1 MKSKFSY
8 KSKRTIIIA
17 AIITVLLAG
26 TATGVYFFTKGNA
39 QAQAAGDNNTTQ
51 EQYGEAPEENKNEQQ
66 NNTTE
71 NEQNKNEQGETTPN
85 QQEEQET
92 ERQEQTTNNNQTTQN
107 EQTTTTTTGEVPNQ
121 EYVTERE
128 ETVKNPW
135 ESLEVGWG
143 PTQFASIASTANLTA
158 KKSNLEIHK
167 TVDKESVKI
176 GDTLTYT
183 ISVKNNGDKVAKAI
197 IYDNVPEG
205 TVLLNKDNNEDE
217 NTKKLTW
224 RVTVEPEETENVEFT
239 VRVKAEKGTIKNSA
253 IVNGKTTN
261 ETETGIINITGK
273 KEVNTS
279 EAKVGDTLTYTIT
292 LTNSGNADGMVTVTD
307 EIPTGTTLVADSITA
322 NGSYNEENKTITWTD
337 VKVEAGKTA
346 EVSFKATINSD
357 TKTSVTN
364 KAVIDGNK
372 PTEEVETKVANITGT
387 KTVDKTEAKVGDTLT
402 YTIALTNNGNADGT
416 VTVTDEIPTGTRI
429 KDENTTGYN
438 KETNTMTWSN
448 VEVKAGKSVE
458 LTLEVVVKD
467 DTTDTV
473 KNVAKI
479 DNKEIPEKPETKVA
493 NITGIKTVDKTEAKV
508 GDTLTYTIALTN
520 NGNADGTVTVTDE
533 IPTGTTLVADSITA
547 NGSYNEENKTI
558 TWTDVKVE
566 AGKTAEVS
574 FKATINSDTKTSV
587 TNKAVIDGNKPTE
600 EVETKVA
607 NITGTKT
614 VDKTE
619 AKVGDTLT
627 YTIALT
633 NNGNADGTVTVTD
646 EIPTGTRIKDE
657 NTTGYNKETNT
668 MTWSNVEVK
677 AGKSVELTLE
687 VVVKDDTTDTVKN
700 VAKIDNKEI
709 PEKPETKVANITGI
723 KTVDKTEAK
732 VGDTLTYTITLTNN
746 GNADGTVTVTDEIPT
761 GTTLVADSITANGSY
776 NEENK
781 TITWTDVKVEAGKTA
796 EVSFKATINSD
807 TKTSVTNKAVIDGN
821 KPTEEVET
829 KVANI
834 TGTKTVDKTETK
846 VGDTLT
852 YTITLTNSGNA
863 DGMVTVTD
871 EIPTGTTLVADS
883 ITANGSYNE
892 ENKTITWTDV
902 KVEAGKTAEVSFKAT
917 INSDTKTSVTNKA
930 VIDGNKPT
938 EEVETKVANI
948 TGTKTVDKTEAKVG
962 DTLTY
967 TIALTNNGNADGT
980 VTVTDEI
987 PTGTRIK
994 DENTTGYNKE
1004 TNTMTWSNVE
1014 VKAGKSVELTL
1025 EVVVEGGVSEI
1036 TNTAKIDNN
1045 EIPDKPNTI
1054 VKYYYTIEHYTENLD
1069 GESYTKVDEDI
1080 IKDVLAGTETSYTA
1094 KEDYTGFTFDDD
1106 KTENKGAKVPTNNN
1120 LVIKLYYTRNLNTKY
1135 TVEYYYQIN
1144 GEYKDT
1150 TAIKET
1156 RTGTT
1161 GETVSVTENDKNQ
1174 LTYNGKKYVFD
1185 QEYPK
1190 NILSGN
1196 IAGDGN
1202 LILKLYFK
1210 QQFTVRYTDGVE
1222 NETIFEDK
1230 VTSGLNYN
1238 DDTPKFGNDPVRIG
1252 YEFMK
1257 WTPEV
1262 EEKVT
1267 ADATYIAQWQAKKY
1281 QYTVNYY
1288 YNGKID
1294 PEAGINEE
1302 AEYGSE
1308 VGYMDKSNGFTF
1320 EKVDPSSGKIT
1331 ICEDATKNIINVY
1344 YIKEVLS
1351 VEKEATNN
1359 SVNAGDNIEYTIT
1372 VRNNGLKG
1380 ITTTVTDTLP
1390 TEIDLSEEG
1399 IKIIEDSI
1407 TSGGK
1412 YSEGK
1417 IIWDSINID
1426 AGTLDEKG
1434 EMLPAELTL
1443 TFTAKLK
1450 GNTIGKT
1457 VTNTVS
1463 LPEGAGEE
1471 KDITAIAEKT
1481 VEEKSIE
1488 VVEMTEG
1495 KKNTTD
1501 SNIVIVMDLSSSM
1514 NWSIDNNKQKT
1525 AELAKRRLTAAK
1537 NATKTFIE
1545 NFYANGQNANST
1557 VSVVA
1562 FNNKAWLLE
1571 FKGNKTTA
1579 TRQNYEDLLE
1589 AINKI
1594 SIGDKPSGYGTYMKK
1609 ALDKTNEKI
1618 FGTNGLA
1625 TTEQYKNNNNV
1636 VIFLSDGKPSEKNR
1650 NENIDYS
1657 GVNDKATPIKAKGAS
1672 LYTIGF
1678 GPEYATVP
1686 NPIKDD
1692 SPYGLLKNMSSN
1704 GKVYQA
1710 SDTDTLV
1717 KQFTD
1722 ILAEENQSKTL
1733 ITGIFEGKKITN
1745 GTLKIQMSKELVI
1758 NEENKLVIK
1767 HNDQV
1772 IVECS
1777 SEANLENYYI
1787 TYDSA
1792 TKTLT
1797 WNINEYLTSNSNGIT
1812 ELKGN
1817 VKFVYYISRNS

>member
-51 EQYGEAPEENKNEQQ
+51 EQYGDAPEENKNEQQ

-224 RVTVEPEETENVEFT
+224 RVTVEPGETEKVEFT

-253 IVNGKTTN
+253 IINGKTTN

-273 KEVNTS
+273 KEVDKA

-292 LTNSGNADGMVTVTD
+292 LTNSGNATGTVTVTD
-307 EIPTGTTLVADSITA
+307 EIPAGTTLVEKSITN
-322 NGSYNEENKTITWTD
+322 NGVESNGTITWTD
-337 VKVEAGKTA
+337 VEVKAGKTA
-346 EVSFKATINSD
+346 EVSFKVTINSD

-372 PTEEVETKVANITGT
+372 PTEEVETKIANITGA
-387 KTVDKTEAKVGDTLT
+387 KSVDKSTAKVGDTLT
-402 YTIALTNNGNADGT
+402 YTITLTNNGNADGT
-416 VTVTDEIPTGTRI
+416 VTVTDPIPDGTRI
-429 KDENTTGYN
+429 KDATIEGYDAT
-438 KETNTMTWSN
+438 TNTMTWSN
-448 VEVKAGKSVE
+448 VEVKANGGTAT

-493 NITGIKTVDKTEAKV
+493 NITGAKSLDKPTAKV
-508 GDTLTYTIALTN
+508 GDILTYTI
-520 NGNADGTVTVTDE
+520 
-533 IPTGTTLVADSITA
+533 
-547 NGSYNEENKTI
+547 K
-558 TWTDVKVE
+558 
-566 AGKTAEVS
+566 
-574 FKATINSDTKTSV
+574 
-587 TNKAVIDGNKPTE
+587 
-600 EVETKVA
+600 
-607 NITGTKT
+607 
-614 VDKTE
+614 
-619 AKVGDTLT
+619 
-627 YTIALT
+627 
-633 NNGNADGTVTVTD
+633 
-646 EIPTGTRIKDE
+646 
-657 NTTGYNKETNT
+657 
-668 MTWSNVEVK
+668 
-677 AGKSVELTLE
+677 
-687 VVVKDDTTDTVKN
+687 
-700 VAKIDNKEI
+700 
-709 PEKPETKVANITGI
+709 
-723 KTVDKTEAK
+723 
-732 VGDTLTYTITLTNN
+732 
-746 GNADGTVTVTDEIPT
+746 
-761 GTTLVADSITANGSY
+761 
-776 NEENK
+776 
-781 TITWTDVKVEAGKTA
+781 
-796 EVSFKATINSD
+796 
-807 TKTSVTNKAVIDGN
+807 
-821 KPTEEVET
+821 
-829 KVANI
+829 
-834 TGTKTVDKTETK
+834 
-846 VGDTLT
+846 
-852 YTITLTNSGNA
+852 LTNSGNG
-863 DGMVTVTD
+863 DG
-871 EIPTGTTLVADS
+871 
-883 ITANGSYNE
+883 
-892 ENKTITWTDV
+892 K
-902 KVEAGKTAEVSFKAT
+902 
-917 INSDTKTSVTNKA
+917 
-930 VIDGNKPT
+930 
-938 EEVETKVANI
+938 
-948 TGTKTVDKTEAKVG
+948 
-962 DTLTY
+962 
-967 TIALTNNGNADGT
+967 

-1156 RTGTT
+1156 RTGAT

-1222 NETIFEDK
+1222 DETIFEDK

-1594 SIGDKPSGYGTYMKK
+1594 SIGNKPSGYGTYMKK

-1625 TTEQYKNNNNV
+1625 TTEQYKNKNNV
-1636 VIFLSDGKPSEKNR
+1636 VIFLSDGKPSEENI
-1650 NENIDYS
+1650 NGNIDYS
-1657 GVNDKATPIKAKGAS
+1657 GVNDKAKPIKAKGAS

-1686 NPIKDD
+1686 NPIEDD

>member
-51 EQYGEAPEENKNEQQ
+51 EQYGDAPEENKNEQQ

-135 ESLEVGWG
+135 ETLEVGWG

-224 RVTVEPEETENVEFT
+224 RVTVEPGETENVEFT

-279 EAKVGDTLTYTIT
+279 EAKVGDTLTYTI
-292 LTNSGNADGMVTVTD
+292 
-307 EIPTGTTLVADSITA
+307 
-322 NGSYNEENKTITWTD
+322 K
-337 VKVEAGKTA
+337 
-346 EVSFKATINSD
+346 
-357 TKTSVTN
+357 
-364 KAVIDGNK
+364 
-372 PTEEVETKVANITGT
+372 
-387 KTVDKTEAKVGDTLT
+387 
-402 YTIALTNNGNADGT
+402 LTNNGNADGT
-416 VTVTDEIPTGTRI
+416 VTVTDEIP
-429 KDENTTGYN
+429 
-438 KETNTMTWSN
+438 
-448 VEVKAGKSVE
+448 A
-458 LTLEVVVKD
+458 
-467 DTTDTV
+467 
-473 KNVAKI
+473 
-479 DNKEIPEKPETKVA
+479 
-493 NITGIKTVDKTEAKV
+493 
-508 GDTLTYTIALTN
+508 
-520 NGNADGTVTVTDE
+520 
-533 IPTGTTLVADSITA
+533 GTTLVEKSITN
-547 NGSYNEENKTI
+547 NGVESNGTI
-558 TWTDVKVE
+558 TWTDVEVK
-566 AGKTAEVS
+566 AGDTVEVS
-574 FKATINSDTKTSV
+574 FKV
-587 TNKAVIDGNKPTE
+587 
-600 EVETKVA
+600 
-607 NITGTKT
+607 
-614 VDKTE
+614 
-619 AKVGDTLT
+619 
-627 YTIALT
+627 
-633 NNGNADGTVTVTD
+633 
-646 EIPTGTRIKDE
+646 
-657 NTTGYNKETNT
+657 
-668 MTWSNVEVK
+668 
-677 AGKSVELTLE
+677 
-687 VVVKDDTTDTVKN
+687 
-700 VAKIDNKEI
+700 
-709 PEKPETKVANITGI
+709 
-723 KTVDKTEAK
+723 
-732 VGDTLTYTITLTNN
+732 
-746 GNADGTVTVTDEIPT
+746 
-761 GTTLVADSITANGSY
+761 
-776 NEENK
+776 
-781 TITWTDVKVEAGKTA
+781 
-796 EVSFKATINSD
+796 
-807 TKTSVTNKAVIDGN
+807 
-821 KPTEEVET
+821 
-829 KVANI
+829 
-834 TGTKTVDKTETK
+834 
-846 VGDTLT
+846 
-852 YTITLTNSGNA
+852 
-863 DGMVTVTD
+863 
-871 EIPTGTTLVADS
+871 
-883 ITANGSYNE
+883 
-892 ENKTITWTDV
+892 
-902 KVEAGKTAEVSFKAT
+902 T

-1579 TRQNYEDLLE
+1579 SRQNYEDLLE

>member
-1 MKSKFSY
+1 MERGKKMKSKFSY

-66 NNTTE
+66 NNTSE

-224 RVTVEPEETENVEFT
+224 RVTVEPGETENVEFT

-253 IVNGKTTN
+253 IVNGKTTE

-292 LTNSGNADGMVTVTD
+292 LTNSGNATGTVTVTDEIPAGTTLVEKSITNNGVESNGTITWTDVEVKAGDTVEVSFKVTINNDTKTSVRNTAVIDDNKPTEEVETKVANITGAKSVDKSTAKVGDTLTYTIKLTNSGNGDGKVTVTD

-346 EVSFKATINSD
+346 EVSFKVTINSD

-372 PTEEVETKVANITGT
+372 PTEEVETKVANITGA
-387 KTVDKTEAKVGDTLT
+387 KSVDKSTAKVGDTLT
-402 YTIALTNNGNADGT
+402 YTIELTNSGNADGT

-438 KETNTMTWSN
+438 NKATNTMIWSD

-493 NITGIKTVDKTEAKV
+493 NITGTKTVDKTEAKV
-508 GDTLTYTIALTN
+508 GDTLTYTITLTN
-520 NGNADGTVTVTDE
+520 NGNATGTVTVTDE

-566 AGKTAEVS
+566 
-574 FKATINSDTKTSV
+574 
-587 TNKAVIDGNKPTE
+587 
-600 EVETKVA
+600 
-607 NITGTKT
+607 
-614 VDKTE
+614 
-619 AKVGDTLT
+619 
-627 YTIALT
+627 
-633 NNGNADGTVTVTD
+633 
-646 EIPTGTRIKDE
+646 
-657 NTTGYNKETNT
+657 
-668 MTWSNVEVK
+668 

-709 PEKPETKVANITGI
+709 PEKPETKVANITGT

-761 GTTLVADSITANGSY
+761 GT
-776 NEENK
+776 
-781 TITWTDVKVEAGKTA
+781 
-796 EVSFKATINSD
+796 
-807 TKTSVTNKAVIDGN
+807 
-821 KPTEEVET
+821 
-829 KVANI
+829 
-834 TGTKTVDKTETK
+834 
-846 VGDTLT
+846 
-852 YTITLTNSGNA
+852 
-863 DGMVTVTD
+863 
-871 EIPTGTTLVADS
+871 
-883 ITANGSYNE
+883 
-892 ENKTITWTDV
+892 
-902 KVEAGKTAEVSFKAT
+902 
-917 INSDTKTSVTNKA
+917 
-930 VIDGNKPT
+930 
-938 EEVETKVANI
+938 
-948 TGTKTVDKTEAKVG
+948 
-962 DTLTY
+962 
-967 TIALTNNGNADGT
+967 
-980 VTVTDEI
+980 
-987 PTGTRIK
+987 RIK
-994 DENTTGYNKE
+994 DENTTGYNKA
-1004 TNTMTWSNVE
+1004 TNTMTWSDVE

-1045 EIPDKPNTI
+1045 EITDKPNTI

-1106 KTENKGAKVPTNNN
+1106 KTENKGAKVPANND
-1120 LVIKLYYTRNLNTKY
+1120 LVIRLYYTRNSYEVIYKYVGNVPTGASELPAKATYKYGAKVKVAENATAPGYEFSSWSIKDFTMPASNVEIEGSFTAKIDTKY

-1185 QEYPK
+1185 QEYPE

-1196 IAGDGN
+1196 IAGDGS

-1267 ADATYIAQWQAKKY
+1267 ADATYVAQWQAKKY

-1294 PEAGINEE
+1294 PKAGINEE

-1351 VEKEATNN
+1351 VKKEATNN

>member
-224 RVTVEPEETENVEFT
+224 RVTVEPGETENVEFT

-273 KEVNTS
+273 KEVNTL
-279 EAKVGDTLTYTIT
+279 EAKAGDTLTYTIT
-292 LTNSGNADGMVTVTD
+292 LTNSGNATGTVTVTD
-307 EIPTGTTLVADSITA
+307 EIPAGTTLVEKSITN
-322 NGSYNEENKTITWTD
+322 NGVESNGTITWTD
-337 VKVEAGKTA
+337 VEVKAGDTV
-346 EVSFKATINSD
+346 EVSFKVTINSD

-372 PTEEVETKVANITGT
+372 PTEEVETRIANITGA
-387 KTVDKTEAKVGDTLT
+387 KSVDKSTAKVGDTLT
-402 YTIALTNNGNADGT
+402 YTITLTNSGNADGT

-493 NITGIKTVDKTEAKV
+493 NITGTKTVDQTEAKV

-574 FKATINSDTKTSV
+574 FKAIINSDTKTSV

-600 EVETKVA
+600 EVETRIA
-607 NITGTKT
+607 NITGAKS
-614 VDKTE
+614 VDKST

-627 YTIALT
+627 YTITLT
-633 NNGNADGTVTVTD
+633 NSGNADGTVTVTD

-709 PEKPETKVANITGI
+709 PEKPETKVANITGT

-746 GNADGTVTVTDEIPT
+746 GNADGTVTVTDEIPA
-761 GTTLVADSITANGSY
+761 GTTLVEKSITNNGVES
-776 NEENK
+776 NG
-781 TITWTDVKVEAGKTA
+781 TITWTDVEVKAGDTV
-796 EVSFKATINSD
+796 EVSFKVTINSD

-829 KVANI
+829 RIANI
-834 TGTKTVDKTETK
+834 TGAKSVDKSTAK

-863 DGMVTVTD
+863 DGTVTVTD
-871 EIPTGTTLVADS
+871 EIPTGTRIKDENT
-883 ITANGSYNE
+883 TGYNKE
-892 ENKTITWTDV
+892 TNTMTWSNVEV
-902 KVEAGKTAEVSFKAT
+902 KAGKSVELTLEVVVKD
-917 INSDTKTSVTNKA
+917 DTTDTVKNVAKIDNKE
-930 VIDGNKPT
+930 IPEKP
-938 EEVETKVANI
+938 ETKVANI
-948 TGTKTVDKTEAKVG
+948 TGTKTVDQTEAKVG

-967 TIALTNNGNADGT
+967 TITLTNSGNGDGK

-1120 LVIKLYYTRNLNTKY
+1120 LVIKLYYTRNINTKY

-1196 IAGDGN
+1196 IAGNGN

-1267 ADATYIAQWQAKKY
+1267 ADATYVAQWQAKKY

-1372 VRNNGLKG
+1372 VRNNGLKET
-1380 ITTTVTDTLP
+1380 TTTVTDTLP

-1417 IIWDSINID
+1417 IIWDSIKIG

-1471 KDITAIAEKT
+1471 KDITATAEKT

-1797 WNINEYLTSNSNGIT
+1797 WNINEYLTLNSNGIT

>member
-135 ESLEVGWG
+135 ETLEVGWG

-224 RVTVEPEETENVEFT
+224 RVTVEPGETENVEFT

-253 IVNGKTTN
+253 IVNGKTTE

-292 LTNSGNADGMVTVTD
+292 LTNSGNATGTVTVTD
-307 EIPTGTTLVADSITA
+307 EIPAGTTLVEKSITN
-322 NGSYNEENKTITWTD
+322 NGVESNGTITWTD
-337 VKVEAGKTA
+337 VEVKAGDTV
-346 EVSFKATINSD
+346 EVSFKVTINND
-357 TKTSVTN
+357 TKTSVRNT
-364 KAVIDGNK
+364 AVIDDNK
-372 PTEEVETKVANITGT
+372 PTEEVETKVANITGA
-387 KTVDKTEAKVGDTLT
+387 KSVDKST
-402 YTIALTNNGNADGT
+402 
-416 VTVTDEIPTGTRI
+416 
-429 KDENTTGYN
+429 
-438 KETNTMTWSN
+438 
-448 VEVKAGKSVE
+448 
-458 LTLEVVVKD
+458 
-467 DTTDTV
+467 
-473 KNVAKI
+473 
-479 DNKEIPEKPETKVA
+479 
-493 NITGIKTVDKTEAKV
+493 
-508 GDTLTYTIALTN
+508 
-520 NGNADGTVTVTDE
+520 
-533 IPTGTTLVADSITA
+533 
-547 NGSYNEENKTI
+547 
-558 TWTDVKVE
+558 
-566 AGKTAEVS
+566 
-574 FKATINSDTKTSV
+574 
-587 TNKAVIDGNKPTE
+587 
-600 EVETKVA
+600 
-607 NITGTKT
+607 
-614 VDKTE
+614 
-619 AKVGDTLT
+619 
-627 YTIALT
+627 
-633 NNGNADGTVTVTD
+633 
-646 EIPTGTRIKDE
+646 
-657 NTTGYNKETNT
+657 
-668 MTWSNVEVK
+668 
-677 AGKSVELTLE
+677 
-687 VVVKDDTTDTVKN
+687 
-700 VAKIDNKEI
+700 
-709 PEKPETKVANITGI
+709 
-723 KTVDKTEAK
+723 AK

-746 GNADGTVTVTDEIPT
+746 GNADG
-761 GTTLVADSITANGSY
+761 
-776 NEENK
+776 K
-781 TITWTDVKVEAGKTA
+781 
-796 EVSFKATINSD
+796 
-807 TKTSVTNKAVIDGN
+807 
-821 KPTEEVET
+821 
-829 KVANI
+829 
-834 TGTKTVDKTETK
+834 
-846 VGDTLT
+846 
-852 YTITLTNSGNA
+852 
-863 DGMVTVTD
+863 VTVTD

>member
-51 EQYGEAPEENKNEQQ
+51 EQYGDAPEENKNEQQ

-224 RVTVEPEETENVEFT
+224 RVTVEPGETENVEFT

-253 IVNGKTTN
+253 IVNGKTTE

-273 KEVNTS
+273 KEVDKA
-279 EAKVGDTLTYTIT
+279 EAKVGDTLTYTII
-292 LTNSGNADGMVTVTD
+292 LTNNGNATGTVTVTD
-307 EIPTGTTLVADSITA
+307 EIPAGTTLVEKSITN
-322 NGSYNEENKTITWTD
+322 NGVESNGTITWTD
-337 VKVEAGKTA
+337 VEVKAGDTV
-346 EVSFKATINSD
+346 EVSFKVTINSD

-372 PTEEVETKVANITGT
+372 PTEEVETKVANIIGA
-387 KTVDKTEAKVGDTLT
+387 KSVDKSTAKVGDTLT
-402 YTIALTNNGNADGT
+402 YTIKLTNSGNGDGK

-493 NITGIKTVDKTEAKV
+493 NITG
-508 GDTLTYTIALTN
+508 
-520 NGNADGTVTVTDE
+520 
-533 IPTGTTLVADSITA
+533 
-547 NGSYNEENKTI
+547 
-558 TWTDVKVE
+558 
-566 AGKTAEVS
+566 
-574 FKATINSDTKTSV
+574 
-587 TNKAVIDGNKPTE
+587 
-600 EVETKVA
+600 
-607 NITGTKT
+607 TKT

-627 YTIALT
+627 YTIT
-633 NNGNADGTVTVTD
+633 
-646 EIPTGTRIKDE
+646 
-657 NTTGYNKETNT
+657 
-668 MTWSNVEVK
+668 
-677 AGKSVELTLE
+677 
-687 VVVKDDTTDTVKN
+687 
-700 VAKIDNKEI
+700 
-709 PEKPETKVANITGI
+709 
-723 KTVDKTEAK
+723 
-732 VGDTLTYTITLTNN
+732 
-746 GNADGTVTVTDEIPT
+746 
-761 GTTLVADSITANGSY
+761 
-776 NEENK
+776 
-781 TITWTDVKVEAGKTA
+781 
-796 EVSFKATINSD
+796 
-807 TKTSVTNKAVIDGN
+807 
-821 KPTEEVET
+821 
-829 KVANI
+829 
-834 TGTKTVDKTETK
+834 
-846 VGDTLT
+846 
-852 YTITLTNSGNA
+852 
-863 DGMVTVTD
+863 
-871 EIPTGTTLVADS
+871 
-883 ITANGSYNE
+883 
-892 ENKTITWTDV
+892 
-902 KVEAGKTAEVSFKAT
+902 
-917 INSDTKTSVTNKA
+917 
-930 VIDGNKPT
+930 
-938 EEVETKVANI
+938 
-948 TGTKTVDKTEAKVG
+948 
-962 DTLTY
+962 
-967 TIALTNNGNADGT
+967 LTNNGNADGT

>member
-66 NNTTE
+66 NNTSE

-224 RVTVEPEETENVEFT
+224 RVTVEPGETENVEFT

-253 IVNGKTTN
+253 IVNGKTTE

-292 LTNSGNADGMVTVTD
+292 LTNSGNATGTVTVTDEIPAGTTLVEKSITNNGVESNGTITWTDVEVKAGDTVEVSFKVTINNDTKTSVRNTAVIDDNKPTEEVETKVANITGAKSVDKSTAKVGDTLTYTIKLTNSGNGDGKVTVTD

-337 VKVEAGKTA
+337 VKVEAGKSVELTL
-346 EVSFKATINSD
+346 EVVVKDD
-357 TKTSVTN
+357 TTDTVKNVAKIDN
-364 KAVIDGNK
+364 KEIPEK
-372 PTEEVETKVANITGT
+372 PETKVANITGT

-402 YTIALTNNGNADGT
+402 YTITLTNNGNADGT

-438 KETNTMTWSN
+438 NKATNTMIWSD

-493 NITGIKTVDKTEAKV
+493 NITGT
-508 GDTLTYTIALTN
+508 
-520 NGNADGTVTVTDE
+520 
-533 IPTGTTLVADSITA
+533 
-547 NGSYNEENKTI
+547 
-558 TWTDVKVE
+558 
-566 AGKTAEVS
+566 
-574 FKATINSDTKTSV
+574 
-587 TNKAVIDGNKPTE
+587 
-600 EVETKVA
+600 
-607 NITGTKT
+607 
-614 VDKTE
+614 
-619 AKVGDTLT
+619 
-627 YTIALT
+627 
-633 NNGNADGTVTVTD
+633 
-646 EIPTGTRIKDE
+646 
-657 NTTGYNKETNT
+657 
-668 MTWSNVEVK
+668 
-677 AGKSVELTLE
+677 
-687 VVVKDDTTDTVKN
+687 
-700 VAKIDNKEI
+700 
-709 PEKPETKVANITGI
+709 

-761 GTTLVADSITANGSY
+761 GT
-776 NEENK
+776 
-781 TITWTDVKVEAGKTA
+781 
-796 EVSFKATINSD
+796 
-807 TKTSVTNKAVIDGN
+807 
-821 KPTEEVET
+821 
-829 KVANI
+829 
-834 TGTKTVDKTETK
+834 
-846 VGDTLT
+846 
-852 YTITLTNSGNA
+852 
-863 DGMVTVTD
+863 
-871 EIPTGTTLVADS
+871 
-883 ITANGSYNE
+883 
-892 ENKTITWTDV
+892 
-902 KVEAGKTAEVSFKAT
+902 
-917 INSDTKTSVTNKA
+917 
-930 VIDGNKPT
+930 
-938 EEVETKVANI
+938 
-948 TGTKTVDKTEAKVG
+948 
-962 DTLTY
+962 
-967 TIALTNNGNADGT
+967 
-980 VTVTDEI
+980 
-987 PTGTRIK
+987 RIK
-994 DENTTGYNKE
+994 DENTTGYNNKA
-1004 TNTMTWSNVE
+1004 TNTMIWSDVE

-1045 EIPDKPNTI
+1045 EITDKPNTI

-1106 KTENKGAKVPTNNN
+1106 KTENKGAKVPANND
-1120 LVIKLYYTRNLNTKY
+1120 LVIRLYYTRNSYEVIYKYVGNVPTGASELPAKATYKYGAKVKVAENATAPGYEFSSWSIKDFTMPASNVEIEGSFTAKIDTKY

-1185 QEYPK
+1185 QEYPE

-1196 IAGDGN
+1196 IAGDGS

-1267 ADATYIAQWQAKKY
+1267 ADATYVAQWQAKKY

-1294 PEAGINEE
+1294 PKAGINEE

-1351 VEKEATNN
+1351 VKKEATNN

>member
-51 EQYGEAPEENKNEQQ
+51 EQYGDAPEENKNEQQ

-224 RVTVEPEETENVEFT
+224 RVTVEPGETENVEFT

-253 IVNGKTTN
+253 IVNGKTTE

-279 EAKVGDTLTYTIT
+279 EAKVGDTLTYTIK
-292 LTNSGNADGMVTVTD
+292 LTNNENADGTVTVTD
-307 EIPTGTTLVADSITA
+307 EIPAGTTLVEKSITN
-322 NGSYNEENKTITWTD
+322 NGVESNGTITWTD
-337 VKVEAGKTA
+337 VEVKAGDTV
-346 EVSFKATINSD
+346 EVSFKVTINSD

-372 PTEEVETKVANITGT
+372 PTEEVETKVANIIGA
-387 KTVDKTEAKVGDTLT
+387 KSVDKSTAKVGDTLT
-402 YTIALTNNGNADGT
+402 YTIKLTNSGNGDGK

-493 NITGIKTVDKTEAKV
+493 NITGT
-508 GDTLTYTIALTN
+508 
-520 NGNADGTVTVTDE
+520 
-533 IPTGTTLVADSITA
+533 
-547 NGSYNEENKTI
+547 
-558 TWTDVKVE
+558 
-566 AGKTAEVS
+566 
-574 FKATINSDTKTSV
+574 
-587 TNKAVIDGNKPTE
+587 
-600 EVETKVA
+600 
-607 NITGTKT
+607 
-614 VDKTE
+614 
-619 AKVGDTLT
+619 
-627 YTIALT
+627 
-633 NNGNADGTVTVTD
+633 
-646 EIPTGTRIKDE
+646 
-657 NTTGYNKETNT
+657 
-668 MTWSNVEVK
+668 
-677 AGKSVELTLE
+677 
-687 VVVKDDTTDTVKN
+687 
-700 VAKIDNKEI
+700 
-709 PEKPETKVANITGI
+709 

-829 KVANI
+829 RIANI
-834 TGTKTVDKTETK
+834 TGAKSVDKSTAK

-863 DGMVTVTD
+863 DGKVTVTD
-871 EIPTGTTLVADS
+871 EVPTGTRIKDENT
-883 ITANGSYNE
+883 TGYNKE
-892 ENKTITWTDV
+892 TNTMTWSNVEV
-902 KVEAGKTAEVSFKAT
+902 KAGKSVELTLEVVVKD
-917 INSDTKTSVTNKA
+917 DTTDTVKNVAKIDNKE
-930 VIDGNKPT
+930 IPEKP
-938 EEVETKVANI
+938 ETKVANI

-967 TIALTNNGNADGT
+967 TITLTNNGNADGTVTVTDEIPTGTRIKDENTTGYNKETNTMTWSNVEVKAGKSVELTLEVVVKDDTTDTVKNVAKIDNKEIPEKPETKVANITGTKTVDKTEAKVGDTLTYTITLTNNGNADGTVTVTDEIPTGTRIKDENTTGYNKETNTMTWSNVEVKAGKSVELTLEVVVKDDTTDTVKNVAKIDNKEIPEKPETKVANITGTKTVDKTEAKVGDTLTYTITLTNNGNADGT

>member
-66 NNTTE
+66 NNTSE

-224 RVTVEPEETENVEFT
+224 RVTVEPGETENVEFT

-253 IVNGKTTN
+253 IVNGKTTE

-292 LTNSGNADGMVTVTD
+292 LTNSGNATGTVTVTDEIPAGTTLVEKSITNNGVESNGTITWTDVEVKAGDTVEVSFKVTINNDTKTSVRNTAVIDDNKPTEEVETKVANITGAKSVDKSTAKVGDTLTYTIKLTNSGNGDGKVTVTDEIPTGTTLVADSITANGSYNEENKTITWTDVKVEAGKTAEVSFKVTINSDTKTSVTNKAVIDGNKPTEEVETKVANITGAKSVDKSTAKVGDTLTYTIELTNSGNGDGKVTVTD

-402 YTIALTNNGNADGT
+402 YTITLTNNGNADGT

-438 KETNTMTWSN
+438 KATNTMTWS
-448 VEVKAGKSVE
+448 
-458 LTLEVVVKD
+458 D
-467 DTTDTV
+467 
-473 KNVAKI
+473 
-479 DNKEIPEKPETKVA
+479 
-493 NITGIKTVDKTEAKV
+493 
-508 GDTLTYTIALTN
+508 
-520 NGNADGTVTVTDE
+520 
-533 IPTGTTLVADSITA
+533 
-547 NGSYNEENKTI
+547 
-558 TWTDVKVE
+558 
-566 AGKTAEVS
+566 
-574 FKATINSDTKTSV
+574 
-587 TNKAVIDGNKPTE
+587 
-600 EVETKVA
+600 
-607 NITGTKT
+607 
-614 VDKTE
+614 
-619 AKVGDTLT
+619 
-627 YTIALT
+627 
-633 NNGNADGTVTVTD
+633 
-646 EIPTGTRIKDE
+646 
-657 NTTGYNKETNT
+657 
-668 MTWSNVEVK
+668 
-677 AGKSVELTLE
+677 
-687 VVVKDDTTDTVKN
+687 
-700 VAKIDNKEI
+700 
-709 PEKPETKVANITGI
+709 
-723 KTVDKTEAK
+723 
-732 VGDTLTYTITLTNN
+732 
-746 GNADGTVTVTDEIPT
+746 
-761 GTTLVADSITANGSY
+761 
-776 NEENK
+776 
-781 TITWTDVKVEAGKTA
+781 
-796 EVSFKATINSD
+796 
-807 TKTSVTNKAVIDGN
+807 
-821 KPTEEVET
+821 
-829 KVANI
+829 
-834 TGTKTVDKTETK
+834 
-846 VGDTLT
+846 
-852 YTITLTNSGNA
+852 
-863 DGMVTVTD
+863 
-871 EIPTGTTLVADS
+871 
-883 ITANGSYNE
+883 
-892 ENKTITWTDV
+892 
-902 KVEAGKTAEVSFKAT
+902 
-917 INSDTKTSVTNKA
+917 
-930 VIDGNKPT
+930 
-938 EEVETKVANI
+938 
-948 TGTKTVDKTEAKVG
+948 
-962 DTLTY
+962 
-967 TIALTNNGNADGT
+967 
-980 VTVTDEI
+980 
-987 PTGTRIK
+987 
-994 DENTTGYNKE
+994 
-1004 TNTMTWSNVE
+1004 VE

-1045 EIPDKPNTI
+1045 EITDKPNTI

-1106 KTENKGAKVPTNNN
+1106 KTENKGAKVPANND
-1120 LVIKLYYTRNLNTKY
+1120 LVIRLYYTRNSYEVIYKYVGNVPTGASELPAKATYKYGAKVKVAENATAPGYEFSSWSIKDFTMPASNVEIEGSFTAKIDTKY

-1185 QEYPK
+1185 QEYPE

-1196 IAGDGN
+1196 IAGDGS

-1267 ADATYIAQWQAKKY
+1267 ADATYVAQWQAKKY

-1294 PEAGINEE
+1294 PKAGINEE

-1351 VEKEATNN
+1351 VKKEATNN

>member
-224 RVTVEPEETENVEFT
+224 RVTVEPGETEKVEFT

-253 IVNGKTTN
+253 IINGKTTN

-273 KEVNTS
+273 KEVNAT

-292 LTNSGNADGMVTVTD
+292 LTNNGNATGTVTVTD
-307 EIPTGTTLVADSITA
+307 EIPAGTTLVEKSITN
-322 NGSYNEENKTITWTD
+322 NGVESNGTITWTD
-337 VKVEAGKTA
+337 VEVKAGDTV
-346 EVSFKATINSD
+346 EVSFKVTINSD

-372 PTEEVETKVANITGT
+372 PTEEVETKVANITGV
-387 KTVDKTEAKVGDTLT
+387 KSVDKST
-402 YTIALTNNGNADGT
+402 
-416 VTVTDEIPTGTRI
+416 
-429 KDENTTGYN
+429 
-438 KETNTMTWSN
+438 
-448 VEVKAGKSVE
+448 
-458 LTLEVVVKD
+458 
-467 DTTDTV
+467 
-473 KNVAKI
+473 
-479 DNKEIPEKPETKVA
+479 
-493 NITGIKTVDKTEAKV
+493 AKV

-600 EVETKVA
+600 EVETRIA
-607 NITGTKT
+607 NITGAKS
-614 VDKTE
+614 VDKST

-627 YTIALT
+627 YTITLT
-633 NNGNADGTVTVTD
+633 NSGNADGKVTVTD
-646 EIPTGTRIKDE
+646 EVPTGTRIKDE

-796 EVSFKATINSD
+796 EVSFKVTINND

-863 DGMVTVTD
+863 DG
-871 EIPTGTTLVADS
+871 
-883 ITANGSYNE
+883 
-892 ENKTITWTDV
+892 
-902 KVEAGKTAEVSFKAT
+902 
-917 INSDTKTSVTNKA
+917 
-930 VIDGNKPT
+930 
-938 EEVETKVANI
+938 
-948 TGTKTVDKTEAKVG
+948 
-962 DTLTY
+962 
-967 TIALTNNGNADGT
+967 T

-994 DENTTGYNKE
+994 DENTTGYNKA
-1004 TNTMTWSNVE
+1004 TNTMIWSDVE

-1025 EVVVEGGVSEI
+1025 EVVVED
-1036 TNTAKIDNN
+1036 NTSVIKNKAYVDDNKIL
-1045 EIPDKPNTI
+1045 EEPETA
-1054 VKYYYTIEHYTENLD
+1054 VKHHYTVEHYTENLD
-1069 GESYTKVDEDI
+1069 GTYSKVEKDTVVSEDVEIGTKVTYEANKYD
-1080 IKDVLAGTETSYTA
+1080 
-1094 KEDYTGFTFDDD
+1094 GFTFDDS
-1106 KTENKGAKVPTNNN
+1106 KTENKDATVPDNNN
-1120 LVIKLYYTRNLNTKY
+1120 LVVKLYYTRRNDLNY
-1135 TVEYYYQIN
+1135 TVYY
-1144 GEYKDT
+1144 
-1150 TAIKET
+1150 KEQ
-1156 RTGTT
+1156 GTENKLADAKVVDGKT
-1161 GETVSVTENDKNQ
+1161 FGDVVTENAIDIDGYNKVNPTSAEITITTGKN
-1174 LTYNGKKYVFD
+1174 
-1185 QEYPK
+1185 EYTFYYTK
-1190 NILSGN
+1190 RTDLS
-1196 IAGDGN
+1196 
-1202 LILKLYFK
+1202 
-1210 QQFTVRYTDGVE
+1210 
-1222 NETIFEDK
+1222 
-1230 VTSGLNYN
+1230 
-1238 DDTPKFGNDPVRIG
+1238 
-1252 YEFMK
+1252 
-1257 WTPEV
+1257 
-1262 EEKVT
+1262 
-1267 ADATYIAQWQAKKY
+1267 
-1281 QYTVNYY
+1281 YTVNYY
-1288 YNGKID
+1288 YNGKL
-1294 PEAGINEE
+1294 GFR
-1302 AEYGSE
+1302 EYFDNMEYLYEISG
-1308 VGYMDKSNGFTF
+1308 
-1320 EKVDPSSGKIT
+1320 VDPKPEYNGITYTKYDLKTSSENGLLPLIIGT
-1331 ICEDATKNIINVY
+1331 GSNYINVY
-1344 YIKEVLS
+1344 YGTPNVTISK
-1351 VEKEATNN
+1351 K
-1359 SVNAGDNIEYTIT
+1359 VNETAVKVGDTLHYTIKVT
-1372 VRNNGLKG
+1372 ETRGLVDASGINVTDPIPEGLENVRNITHNGNLNEG
-1380 ITTTVTDTLP
+1380 NVEWNNLTITKN
-1390 TEIDLSEEG
+1390 S
-1399 IKIIEDSI
+1399 SI
-1407 TSGGK
+1407 TL
-1412 YSEGK
+1412 EF
-1417 IIWDSINID
+1417 D
-1426 AGTLDEKG
+1426 ATVS
-1434 EMLPAELTL
+1434 AT
-1443 TFTAKLK
+1443 
-1450 GNTIGKT
+1450 TIGKT
-1457 VTNTVS
+1457 ISNTANLGGTTSGDSNTVTTTVS
-1463 LPEGAGEE
+1463 ELKAAVKEIKKGTTG
-1471 KDITAIAEKT
+1471 KDA
-1481 VEEKSIE
+1481 VN
-1488 VVEMTEG
+1488 VVL
-1495 KKNTTD
+1495 
-1501 SNIVIVMDLSSSM
+1501 VMDLSYSM
-1514 NWSIDNNKQKT
+1514 QEKKTTDNVT
-1525 AELAKRRLTAAK
+1525 RLEAAK
-1537 NATKTFIE
+1537 KAATKFINSIYTKDPDSKVTVTVLTFNTKNPVTGIVGKTE
-1545 NFYANGQNANST
+1545 CTAWHNHDGHGCKKINGVWYSD
-1557 VSVVA
+1557 
-1562 FNNKAWLLE
+1562 WE
-1571 FKGNKTTA
+1571 ETTE
-1579 TRQNYEDLLE
+1579 TLPY
-1589 AINKI
+1589 
-1594 SIGDKPSGYGTYMKK
+1594 SGTLKLGF
-1609 ALDKTNEKI
+1609 ADKTNYSSLVSKI
-1618 FGTNGLA
+1618 EEITLPDSNPSYNDGWNTTGLGTNVYEALQL
-1625 TTEQYKNNNNV
+1625 TESTVKELETNHSENSNV
-1636 VIFLSDGKPSEKNR
+1636 VILLSDGAPTTS
-1650 NENIDYS
+1650 YS
-1657 GVNDKATPIKAKGAS
+1657 GNSSWNKYEELRNKASEIKG
-1672 LYTIGF
+1672 
-1678 GPEYATVP
+1678 
-1686 NPIKDD
+1686 NPITTEFYSIQFGTEDGA
-1692 SPYGLLKNMSSN
+1692 YGLLQAMSSN
-1704 GKVYQA
+1704 NSVYT
-1710 SDTDTLV
+1710 SNSIDTLV
-1717 KQFTD
+1717 ENFTN
-1722 ILAEENQSKTL
+1722 ILEQNITKDPIDTVNGKYTTTL
-1733 ITGIFEGKKITN
+1733 SNPLVVDADNPITVTYEGTTLFTCTSLPSN
-1745 GTLKIQMSKELVI
+1745 GL
-1758 NEENKLVIK
+1758 
-1767 HNDQV
+1767 
-1772 IVECS
+1772 
-1777 SEANLENYYI
+1777 
-1787 TYDSA
+1787 TYDST
-1792 TKTLT
+1792 TKTISWDINA
-1797 WNINEYLTSNSNGIT
+1797 WNAVEGHPKVTTNNIVIQCYVE
-1812 ELKGN
+1812 
-1817 VKFVYYISRNS
+1817 R

>member
-224 RVTVEPEETENVEFT
+224 RVTVEPGETENVEFT

-273 KEVNTS
+273 KEVNTL
-279 EAKVGDTLTYTIT
+279 EAKAGDTLTYTIT
-292 LTNSGNADGMVTVTD
+292 LTNSGNATGTITVTD
-307 EIPTGTTLVADSITA
+307 EIPAGTTLVEKSITN
-322 NGSYNEENKTITWTD
+322 NGVESNGTITWTD
-337 VKVEAGKTA
+337 VEVKAGDTV
-346 EVSFKATINSD
+346 EVSFKVTINSD

-372 PTEEVETKVANITGT
+372 PTEEVETKIANITGA
-387 KTVDKTEAKVGDTLT
+387 KSVDKSTAKVGDTLT
-402 YTIALTNNGNADGT
+402 YTITLTNSGNADGT

-493 NITGIKTVDKTEAKV
+493 NITGTKTVDKTEAKV

-574 FKATINSDTKTSV
+574 FKAIINSDTKTSV

-600 EVETKVA
+600 EVETKIA
-607 NITGTKT
+607 NITGAKS
-614 VDKTE
+614 VDKST

-627 YTIALT
+627 YTITLT
-633 NNGNADGTVTVTD
+633 NSGNADGTVTVTD

-709 PEKPETKVANITGI
+709 PEKPETKVANITGT

-746 GNADGTVTVTDEIPT
+746 GNADGTVTVTDEIPA
-761 GTTLVADSITANGSY
+761 GTTLVEKSITNNGVES
-776 NEENK
+776 NG
-781 TITWTDVKVEAGKTA
+781 TITWTDVEVKAGDTV
-796 EVSFKATINSD
+796 EVSFKVTINSD

-829 KVANI
+829 KIANI
-834 TGTKTVDKTETK
+834 TGAKSVDKSTAK

-863 DGMVTVTD
+863 DGTVTVTD
-871 EIPTGTTLVADS
+871 EIPTGTRIKDENT
-883 ITANGSYNE
+883 TGYNKE
-892 ENKTITWTDV
+892 TNTMTWSNVEV
-902 KVEAGKTAEVSFKAT
+902 KAGKSVELTLEVVVKD
-917 INSDTKTSVTNKA
+917 DTTDTVKNVAKIDNKE
-930 VIDGNKPT
+930 IPEKP
-938 EEVETKVANI
+938 ETKVANI
-948 TGTKTVDKTEAKVG
+948 TGTKTVDQTEAKVG

-967 TIALTNNGNADGT
+967 TITLTNSGNGDGK

-1120 LVIKLYYTRNLNTKY
+1120 LVIKLYYTRNINTKY

-1196 IAGDGN
+1196 IAGNGN

-1267 ADATYIAQWQAKKY
+1267 ADATYVAQWQAKKY

-1372 VRNNGLKG
+1372 VRNNGLKET
-1380 ITTTVTDTLP
+1380 TTTVTDTLP

-1417 IIWDSINID
+1417 IIWDSIKIG

-1471 KDITAIAEKT
+1471 KDITATAEKT

-1797 WNINEYLTSNSNGIT
+1797 WNINEYLTLNSNGIT

>member
-66 NNTTE
+66 NNTTD

-224 RVTVEPEETENVEFT
+224 RVTVEPGETENVEFT
-239 VRVKAEKGTIKNSA
+239 VRVKVEKGTIKNSA
-253 IVNGKTTN
+253 IVNGKTTE

-292 LTNSGNADGMVTVTD
+292 LTNSGNAT
-307 EIPTGTTLVADSITA
+307 
-322 NGSYNEENKTITWTD
+322 
-337 VKVEAGKTA
+337 
-346 EVSFKATINSD
+346 
-357 TKTSVTN
+357 
-364 KAVIDGNK
+364 
-372 PTEEVETKVANITGT
+372 
-387 KTVDKTEAKVGDTLT
+387 
-402 YTIALTNNGNADGT
+402 GT
-416 VTVTDEIPTGTRI
+416 VTVTDEIP
-429 KDENTTGYN
+429 
-438 KETNTMTWSN
+438 
-448 VEVKAGKSVE
+448 A
-458 LTLEVVVKD
+458 
-467 DTTDTV
+467 
-473 KNVAKI
+473 
-479 DNKEIPEKPETKVA
+479 
-493 NITGIKTVDKTEAKV
+493 
-508 GDTLTYTIALTN
+508 
-520 NGNADGTVTVTDE
+520 
-533 IPTGTTLVADSITA
+533 GTTLVEKSITN
-547 NGSYNEENKTI
+547 NGVESNGTI
-558 TWTDVKVE
+558 TWTDVEVK
-566 AGKTAEVS
+566 AGDTVEVS
-574 FKATINSDTKTSV
+574 FKVTIN
-587 TNKAVIDGNKPTE
+587 N
-600 EVETKVA
+600 
-607 NITGTKT
+607 
-614 VDKTE
+614 
-619 AKVGDTLT
+619 
-627 YTIALT
+627 
-633 NNGNADGTVTVTD
+633 
-646 EIPTGTRIKDE
+646 
-657 NTTGYNKETNT
+657 
-668 MTWSNVEVK
+668 
-677 AGKSVELTLE
+677 
-687 VVVKDDTTDTVKN
+687 
-700 VAKIDNKEI
+700 
-709 PEKPETKVANITGI
+709 
-723 KTVDKTEAK
+723 
-732 VGDTLTYTITLTNN
+732 
-746 GNADGTVTVTDEIPT
+746 
-761 GTTLVADSITANGSY
+761 
-776 NEENK
+776 
-781 TITWTDVKVEAGKTA
+781 
-796 EVSFKATINSD
+796 D

-902 KVEAGKTAEVSFKAT
+902 KVEAGKTAEVSFKAI

-967 TIALTNNGNADGT
+967 TITLTNNGNADGT

>member
-66 NNTTE
+66 NNTSE

-224 RVTVEPEETENVEFT
+224 RVTVEPGETENVEFT

-253 IVNGKTTN
+253 IVNGKTTE

-292 LTNSGNADGMVTVTD
+292 LTNSGNATGTVTVTDEIPAGTTLVEKSITNNGVESNGTITWTDVEVKAGDTVEVSFKVTINNDTKTSVRNTAVIDDNKPTEEVETKVANITGAKSVDKSTAKVGDTLTYTIELTNSGNGDGKVTVTD

-402 YTIALTNNGNADGT
+402 YTITLTNNGNADGT

-438 KETNTMTWSN
+438 KATNTMTWS
-448 VEVKAGKSVE
+448 
-458 LTLEVVVKD
+458 D
-467 DTTDTV
+467 
-473 KNVAKI
+473 
-479 DNKEIPEKPETKVA
+479 
-493 NITGIKTVDKTEAKV
+493 
-508 GDTLTYTIALTN
+508 
-520 NGNADGTVTVTDE
+520 
-533 IPTGTTLVADSITA
+533 
-547 NGSYNEENKTI
+547 
-558 TWTDVKVE
+558 
-566 AGKTAEVS
+566 
-574 FKATINSDTKTSV
+574 
-587 TNKAVIDGNKPTE
+587 
-600 EVETKVA
+600 
-607 NITGTKT
+607 
-614 VDKTE
+614 
-619 AKVGDTLT
+619 
-627 YTIALT
+627 
-633 NNGNADGTVTVTD
+633 
-646 EIPTGTRIKDE
+646 
-657 NTTGYNKETNT
+657 
-668 MTWSNVEVK
+668 
-677 AGKSVELTLE
+677 
-687 VVVKDDTTDTVKN
+687 
-700 VAKIDNKEI
+700 
-709 PEKPETKVANITGI
+709 
-723 KTVDKTEAK
+723 
-732 VGDTLTYTITLTNN
+732 
-746 GNADGTVTVTDEIPT
+746 
-761 GTTLVADSITANGSY
+761 
-776 NEENK
+776 
-781 TITWTDVKVEAGKTA
+781 
-796 EVSFKATINSD
+796 
-807 TKTSVTNKAVIDGN
+807 
-821 KPTEEVET
+821 
-829 KVANI
+829 
-834 TGTKTVDKTETK
+834 
-846 VGDTLT
+846 
-852 YTITLTNSGNA
+852 
-863 DGMVTVTD
+863 
-871 EIPTGTTLVADS
+871 
-883 ITANGSYNE
+883 
-892 ENKTITWTDV
+892 
-902 KVEAGKTAEVSFKAT
+902 
-917 INSDTKTSVTNKA
+917 
-930 VIDGNKPT
+930 
-938 EEVETKVANI
+938 
-948 TGTKTVDKTEAKVG
+948 
-962 DTLTY
+962 
-967 TIALTNNGNADGT
+967 
-980 VTVTDEI
+980 
-987 PTGTRIK
+987 
-994 DENTTGYNKE
+994 
-1004 TNTMTWSNVE
+1004 VE

-1045 EIPDKPNTI
+1045 EITDKPNTI

-1106 KTENKGAKVPTNNN
+1106 KTENKGAKVPANND
-1120 LVIKLYYTRNLNTKY
+1120 LVIRLYYTRNSYEVIYKYVGNVPTGASELPAKATYKYGAKVKVAENATAPGYEFSSWSIKDFTMPASNVEIEGSFTAKIDTKY

-1185 QEYPK
+1185 QEYPE

-1196 IAGDGN
+1196 IAGDGS

-1267 ADATYIAQWQAKKY
+1267 ADATYVAQWQAKKY

-1294 PEAGINEE
+1294 PKAGINEE

-1351 VEKEATNN
+1351 VKKEATNN

>member
-224 RVTVEPEETENVEFT
+224 RVTVEPGETEKVEFT

-253 IVNGKTTN
+253 IINGKTTN

-292 LTNSGNADGMVTVTD
+292 LTNSGNATGTVTVTDEIPAGTTLVEKSITNNGVESNGTITWTDVEVKAGDTVEVSFKVTINSDTKTSVTNKAVIDGNKPTEEVETRIANITGAKSVDKSTAKVGETLKYTITLTNNGNADGTVTVTDEIPTGTRIKDENTTGYNKATNTMIWSDVEVKAGKSVELTLEVVVKDDTTDTVKNVAKIDNKEIPEKPETKVANITGTKTVDKTEAKVGDTLTYTIALTNNGNADGTVTVTD

-346 EVSFKATINSD
+346 EVSFKAIINSD

-372 PTEEVETKVANITGT
+372 PTEEVETRIANITGA
-387 KTVDKTEAKVGDTLT
+387 KSVDKSTAKVGDTLT
-402 YTIALTNNGNADGT
+402 YTIILTNSGNADGT

-493 NITGIKTVDKTEAKV
+493 NITGTKTVDKTEAKV
-508 GDTLTYTIALTN
+508 GDTLTYTITLTN

-533 IPTGTTLVADSITA
+533 IPAGTTLVEKSITN
-547 NGSYNEENKTI
+547 NGVESNGTI
-558 TWTDVKVE
+558 TWTDVEVK
-566 AGKTAEVS
+566 AGDTVEVS
-574 FKATINSDTKTSV
+574 FKVTINSDTKTSV

-600 EVETKVA
+600 EVETRIA
-607 NITGTKT
+607 NITGAKS
-614 VDKTE
+614 VDKST

-627 YTIALT
+627 YTIILT
-633 NNGNADGTVTVTD
+633 NSGNADGTVTVTD

-709 PEKPETKVANITGI
+709 PEKPETKVANITGT
-723 KTVDKTEAK
+723 KTVDQTEAK
-732 VGDTLTYTITLTNN
+732 VGDTLTYTITLTN
-746 GNADGTVTVTDEIPT
+746 
-761 GTTLVADSITANGSY
+761 
-776 NEENK
+776 
-781 TITWTDVKVEAGKTA
+781 
-796 EVSFKATINSD
+796 
-807 TKTSVTNKAVIDGN
+807 
-821 KPTEEVET
+821 
-829 KVANI
+829 
-834 TGTKTVDKTETK
+834 
-846 VGDTLT
+846 
-852 YTITLTNSGNA
+852 SGNG
-863 DGMVTVTD
+863 DG
-871 EIPTGTTLVADS
+871 
-883 ITANGSYNE
+883 
-892 ENKTITWTDV
+892 K
-902 KVEAGKTAEVSFKAT
+902 
-917 INSDTKTSVTNKA
+917 
-930 VIDGNKPT
+930 
-938 EEVETKVANI
+938 
-948 TGTKTVDKTEAKVG
+948 
-962 DTLTY
+962 
-967 TIALTNNGNADGT
+967 

-1120 LVIKLYYTRNLNTKY
+1120 LVIKLYYTRNINTKY

-1196 IAGDGN
+1196 IAGNGN

-1267 ADATYIAQWQAKKY
+1267 ADATYVAQWQAKKY

-1372 VRNNGLKG
+1372 VRNNGLKET
-1380 ITTTVTDTLP
+1380 TTTVTDTLP

-1417 IIWDSINID
+1417 IIWDSIKIG

-1471 KDITAIAEKT
+1471 KDITATAEKT

-1797 WNINEYLTSNSNGIT
+1797 WNINEYLTLNSNGIT

>member
-66 NNTTE
+66 NNTSE

-224 RVTVEPEETENVEFT
+224 RVTVEPGETENVEFT

-253 IVNGKTTN
+253 IVNGKTTE

-292 LTNSGNADGMVTVTD
+292 LTNSGNATGTVTVTDEIPAGTTLVEKSITNNGVESNGTITWTDVEVKAGDTVEVSFKVTINNDTKTSVRNTAVIDDNKPTEEVETKVANITGAKSVDKSTAKVGDTLTYTIKLTNSGNGDGKVTVTD

-402 YTIALTNNGNADGT
+402 YTITLTNNGNADGT

-438 KETNTMTWSN
+438 KATNTMTWS
-448 VEVKAGKSVE
+448 
-458 LTLEVVVKD
+458 D
-467 DTTDTV
+467 
-473 KNVAKI
+473 
-479 DNKEIPEKPETKVA
+479 
-493 NITGIKTVDKTEAKV
+493 
-508 GDTLTYTIALTN
+508 
-520 NGNADGTVTVTDE
+520 
-533 IPTGTTLVADSITA
+533 
-547 NGSYNEENKTI
+547 
-558 TWTDVKVE
+558 
-566 AGKTAEVS
+566 
-574 FKATINSDTKTSV
+574 
-587 TNKAVIDGNKPTE
+587 
-600 EVETKVA
+600 
-607 NITGTKT
+607 
-614 VDKTE
+614 
-619 AKVGDTLT
+619 
-627 YTIALT
+627 
-633 NNGNADGTVTVTD
+633 
-646 EIPTGTRIKDE
+646 
-657 NTTGYNKETNT
+657 
-668 MTWSNVEVK
+668 
-677 AGKSVELTLE
+677 
-687 VVVKDDTTDTVKN
+687 
-700 VAKIDNKEI
+700 
-709 PEKPETKVANITGI
+709 
-723 KTVDKTEAK
+723 
-732 VGDTLTYTITLTNN
+732 
-746 GNADGTVTVTDEIPT
+746 
-761 GTTLVADSITANGSY
+761 
-776 NEENK
+776 
-781 TITWTDVKVEAGKTA
+781 
-796 EVSFKATINSD
+796 
-807 TKTSVTNKAVIDGN
+807 
-821 KPTEEVET
+821 
-829 KVANI
+829 
-834 TGTKTVDKTETK
+834 
-846 VGDTLT
+846 
-852 YTITLTNSGNA
+852 
-863 DGMVTVTD
+863 
-871 EIPTGTTLVADS
+871 
-883 ITANGSYNE
+883 
-892 ENKTITWTDV
+892 
-902 KVEAGKTAEVSFKAT
+902 
-917 INSDTKTSVTNKA
+917 
-930 VIDGNKPT
+930 
-938 EEVETKVANI
+938 
-948 TGTKTVDKTEAKVG
+948 
-962 DTLTY
+962 
-967 TIALTNNGNADGT
+967 
-980 VTVTDEI
+980 
-987 PTGTRIK
+987 
-994 DENTTGYNKE
+994 
-1004 TNTMTWSNVE
+1004 VE

-1045 EIPDKPNTI
+1045 EITDKPNTI

-1106 KTENKGAKVPTNNN
+1106 KTENKGAKVPANND
-1120 LVIKLYYTRNLNTKY
+1120 LVIRLYYTRNSYEVIYKYVGNVPTGASELPAKATYKYGAKVKVAENATAPGYEFSSWSIKDFTMPASNVEIEGSFTAKIDTKY

-1185 QEYPK
+1185 QEYPE

-1196 IAGDGN
+1196 IAGDGS

-1267 ADATYIAQWQAKKY
+1267 ADATYVAQWQAKKY

-1294 PEAGINEE
+1294 PKAGINEE

-1351 VEKEATNN
+1351 VKKEATNN

-1636 VIFLSDGKPSEKNR
+1636 VIFLSDEKPSEKNR

>member
-224 RVTVEPEETENVEFT
+224 RVTVEPGETEKVEFT

-253 IVNGKTTN
+253 IINGKTTN

-292 LTNSGNADGMVTVTD
+292 LTNSGNATGTVTVTD
-307 EIPTGTTLVADSITA
+307 EIPAGTTLVEKSITN
-322 NGSYNEENKTITWTD
+322 NGVESNGTITWTD
-337 VKVEAGKTA
+337 VEVKAGDTV
-346 EVSFKATINSD
+346 EVSFKVTINSD

-372 PTEEVETKVANITGT
+372 PTEEVETKIANITGA
-387 KTVDKTEAKVGDTLT
+387 KSVDKSTAKVGDTLT
-402 YTIALTNNGNADGT
+402 YTIILTNSGNADGT

-493 NITGIKTVDKTEAKV
+493 NITGTKTVDKTEAKV

-574 FKATINSDTKTSV
+574 FKAIINSDTKTSV

-600 EVETKVA
+600 EVETKIA
-607 NITGTKT
+607 NITGAKS
-614 VDKTE
+614 VDKST

-627 YTIALT
+627 YTIILT
-633 NNGNADGTVTVTD
+633 NSGNADGTVTVTD

-709 PEKPETKVANITGI
+709 PEKPETKVANITGT

-746 GNADGTVTVTDEIPT
+746 GNADGTVTVTDEIPA
-761 GTTLVADSITANGSY
+761 GTTLVEKSITNNGVES
-776 NEENK
+776 NG
-781 TITWTDVKVEAGKTA
+781 TITWTDVEVKAGDTV
-796 EVSFKATINSD
+796 EVSFKVTINSD

-829 KVANI
+829 KIANITGAKSVDKSTAKVGDTLTYTIILTNSGNADGTVTVTDEIPTGTRIKDENTTGYNKETNTMTWSNVEVKAGKSVELTLEVVVKDDTTDTVKNVAKIDNKEIPEKPETKVANI
-834 TGTKTVDKTETK
+834 TGTKTVDQTEAK

-852 YTITLTNSGNA
+852 YTITLTNSGNG
-863 DGMVTVTD
+863 DG
-871 EIPTGTTLVADS
+871 
-883 ITANGSYNE
+883 
-892 ENKTITWTDV
+892 K
-902 KVEAGKTAEVSFKAT
+902 
-917 INSDTKTSVTNKA
+917 
-930 VIDGNKPT
+930 
-938 EEVETKVANI
+938 
-948 TGTKTVDKTEAKVG
+948 
-962 DTLTY
+962 
-967 TIALTNNGNADGT
+967 

-1120 LVIKLYYTRNLNTKY
+1120 LVIKLYYTRNINTKY

-1196 IAGDGN
+1196 IAGNGN

-1267 ADATYIAQWQAKKY
+1267 ADATYVAQWQAKKY

-1372 VRNNGLKG
+1372 VRNNGLKET
-1380 ITTTVTDTLP
+1380 TTTVTDTLP

-1417 IIWDSINID
+1417 IIWDSIKIG

-1471 KDITAIAEKT
+1471 KDITATAEKT

-1797 WNINEYLTSNSNGIT
+1797 WNINEYLTLNSNGIT

>member
-51 EQYGEAPEENKNEQQ
+51 EQYGDAPEENKNEQQ

-135 ESLEVGWG
+135 ETLEVGWG

-224 RVTVEPEETENVEFT
+224 RVTVEPGETENVEFT

-279 EAKVGDTLTYTIT
+279 EAKVGDTLTYTIKLTNNGNADGTVTVTDEIPTGTRIKDENTTGYNKETNTMTWSNVEVKAGKSVELTLEVEVKDDTTDTVKNVAKIDNKEIPEKPETKVANITGTKTVDKTEAKVGDTLTYTIALTNNGNADGTVTVTDEIPTGTRIKDENTTGYNKATNTMTWSNVEVKANGETATLTLEVVVKDDTTDTVKNVAKIDNKEIPEKPETKVANITGAKSVDKPTAKVGDTLTYTIKLTNSGNGDGKVTVTDEIPTGTTLVADSITANGSYNEENKTITWTDVEVKAGDTVEVSFKVTINNDTKTSVRNTAVIDDNKPTEEVETKVANITGAKSVDKSTAKVGETLKYTIT
-292 LTNSGNADGMVTVTD
+292 LTNSGNADGKVTVTD

-372 PTEEVETKVANITGT
+372 PTVEDETKVANITGT

-402 YTIALTNNGNADGT
+402 YTITLTNSGNADGT

-438 KETNTMTWSN
+438 KETNTMTWS
-448 VEVKAGKSVE
+448 
-458 LTLEVVVKD
+458 D
-467 DTTDTV
+467 
-473 KNVAKI
+473 
-479 DNKEIPEKPETKVA
+479 
-493 NITGIKTVDKTEAKV
+493 
-508 GDTLTYTIALTN
+508 
-520 NGNADGTVTVTDE
+520 
-533 IPTGTTLVADSITA
+533 
-547 NGSYNEENKTI
+547 
-558 TWTDVKVE
+558 
-566 AGKTAEVS
+566 
-574 FKATINSDTKTSV
+574 
-587 TNKAVIDGNKPTE
+587 
-600 EVETKVA
+600 
-607 NITGTKT
+607 
-614 VDKTE
+614 
-619 AKVGDTLT
+619 
-627 YTIALT
+627 
-633 NNGNADGTVTVTD
+633 
-646 EIPTGTRIKDE
+646 
-657 NTTGYNKETNT
+657 
-668 MTWSNVEVK
+668 
-677 AGKSVELTLE
+677 
-687 VVVKDDTTDTVKN
+687 
-700 VAKIDNKEI
+700 
-709 PEKPETKVANITGI
+709 
-723 KTVDKTEAK
+723 
-732 VGDTLTYTITLTNN
+732 
-746 GNADGTVTVTDEIPT
+746 
-761 GTTLVADSITANGSY
+761 
-776 NEENK
+776 
-781 TITWTDVKVEAGKTA
+781 
-796 EVSFKATINSD
+796 
-807 TKTSVTNKAVIDGN
+807 
-821 KPTEEVET
+821 
-829 KVANI
+829 
-834 TGTKTVDKTETK
+834 
-846 VGDTLT
+846 
-852 YTITLTNSGNA
+852 
-863 DGMVTVTD
+863 
-871 EIPTGTTLVADS
+871 
-883 ITANGSYNE
+883 
-892 ENKTITWTDV
+892 
-902 KVEAGKTAEVSFKAT
+902 
-917 INSDTKTSVTNKA
+917 
-930 VIDGNKPT
+930 
-938 EEVETKVANI
+938 
-948 TGTKTVDKTEAKVG
+948 
-962 DTLTY
+962 
-967 TIALTNNGNADGT
+967 
-980 VTVTDEI
+980 
-987 PTGTRIK
+987 
-994 DENTTGYNKE
+994 
-1004 TNTMTWSNVE
+1004 VE

-1094 KEDYTGFTFDDD
+1094 KKVYTGFTFDDD

-1120 LVIKLYYTRNLNTKY
+1120 LVIKLYYTRNINTKY

-1230 VTSGLNYN
+1230 VISGLNYN

-1267 ADATYIAQWQAKKY
+1267 ADATYVAQWQAKKY

-1294 PEAGINEE
+1294 PKAGINKE

>member
-71 NEQNKNEQGETTPN
+71 NEQNKNEQGETTLN

-135 ESLEVGWG
+135 ETLEVGWG

-224 RVTVEPEETENVEFT
+224 RVTVEPGETEKVEFT

-253 IVNGKTTN
+253 IINGKTTN

-292 LTNSGNADGMVTVTD
+292 LTNSGNATGTVTVTD
-307 EIPTGTTLVADSITA
+307 EIPAGTTLVEKSITN
-322 NGSYNEENKTITWTD
+322 NGVESNGTITWTD
-337 VKVEAGKTA
+337 VEVKAGDTV
-346 EVSFKATINSD
+346 EVSFKVTINSD

-372 PTEEVETKVANITGT
+372 PTEEVETKVANITGA
-387 KTVDKTEAKVGDTLT
+387 KSVDKSTAKVGDTLT
-402 YTIALTNNGNADGT
+402 YTITLTNSGNADGK

-438 KETNTMTWSN
+438 NKATNTMIWS
-448 VEVKAGKSVE
+448 
-458 LTLEVVVKD
+458 D
-467 DTTDTV
+467 
-473 KNVAKI
+473 
-479 DNKEIPEKPETKVA
+479 
-493 NITGIKTVDKTEAKV
+493 
-508 GDTLTYTIALTN
+508 
-520 NGNADGTVTVTDE
+520 
-533 IPTGTTLVADSITA
+533 
-547 NGSYNEENKTI
+547 
-558 TWTDVKVE
+558 
-566 AGKTAEVS
+566 
-574 FKATINSDTKTSV
+574 
-587 TNKAVIDGNKPTE
+587 
-600 EVETKVA
+600 
-607 NITGTKT
+607 
-614 VDKTE
+614 
-619 AKVGDTLT
+619 
-627 YTIALT
+627 
-633 NNGNADGTVTVTD
+633 
-646 EIPTGTRIKDE
+646 
-657 NTTGYNKETNT
+657 
-668 MTWSNVEVK
+668 
-677 AGKSVELTLE
+677 
-687 VVVKDDTTDTVKN
+687 
-700 VAKIDNKEI
+700 
-709 PEKPETKVANITGI
+709 
-723 KTVDKTEAK
+723 
-732 VGDTLTYTITLTNN
+732 
-746 GNADGTVTVTDEIPT
+746 
-761 GTTLVADSITANGSY
+761 
-776 NEENK
+776 
-781 TITWTDVKVEAGKTA
+781 
-796 EVSFKATINSD
+796 
-807 TKTSVTNKAVIDGN
+807 
-821 KPTEEVET
+821 
-829 KVANI
+829 
-834 TGTKTVDKTETK
+834 
-846 VGDTLT
+846 
-852 YTITLTNSGNA
+852 
-863 DGMVTVTD
+863 
-871 EIPTGTTLVADS
+871 
-883 ITANGSYNE
+883 
-892 ENKTITWTDV
+892 
-902 KVEAGKTAEVSFKAT
+902 
-917 INSDTKTSVTNKA
+917 
-930 VIDGNKPT
+930 
-938 EEVETKVANI
+938 
-948 TGTKTVDKTEAKVG
+948 
-962 DTLTY
+962 
-967 TIALTNNGNADGT
+967 
-980 VTVTDEI
+980 
-987 PTGTRIK
+987 
-994 DENTTGYNKE
+994 
-1004 TNTMTWSNVE
+1004 VE

-1045 EIPDKPNTI
+1045 EITDKPNTI

-1106 KTENKGAKVPTNNN
+1106 KTENKGAKVPANND
-1120 LVIKLYYTRNLNTKY
+1120 LVIRLYYTRNSYEVIYKYVGNVPTGASELPAKATYKYGAKVKVAENATAPGYEFSSWSIKDFTMPASNVEIEGSFTAKIDTKY

-1185 QEYPK
+1185 QEYPE

-1196 IAGDGN
+1196 IAGDGS

-1267 ADATYIAQWQAKKY
+1267 ADATYVAQWQAKKY

-1294 PEAGINEE
+1294 PKAGINEE

-1351 VEKEATNN
+1351 VKKEATNN

-1686 NPIKDD
+1686 NHIKDD

>member
-71 NEQNKNEQGETTPN
+71 NEQNKNEQGETTLN

-135 ESLEVGWG
+135 ETLEVGWG

-224 RVTVEPEETENVEFT
+224 RVTVEPGETENVEFT

-279 EAKVGDTLTYTIT
+279 EAKAGDTLTYTIT
-292 LTNSGNADGMVTVTD
+292 LTNSGNATGTVTVTD
-307 EIPTGTTLVADSITA
+307 EIPAGTTLVEKSITN
-322 NGSYNEENKTITWTD
+322 NGVESNGTITWTD
-337 VKVEAGKTA
+337 VEVKAGDTV
-346 EVSFKATINSD
+346 EVSFKVTINSD

-372 PTEEVETKVANITGT
+372 PTEEVETKIANITGA
-387 KTVDKTEAKVGDTLT
+387 KSVDKSTAKVGDTLT
-402 YTIALTNNGNADGT
+402 YTIILTNSGNADGT

-493 NITGIKTVDKTEAKV
+493 NITGTKTVDKTEAKV

-574 FKATINSDTKTSV
+574 FKAIINSDTKTSV

-600 EVETKVA
+600 EVETKIA
-607 NITGTKT
+607 NITGAKS
-614 VDKTE
+614 VDKST

-627 YTIALT
+627 YTIILT
-633 NNGNADGTVTVTD
+633 NSGNADGTVTVTD

-709 PEKPETKVANITGI
+709 PEKPETKVANITGT

-746 GNADGTVTVTDEIPT
+746 GNADGTVTVTDEIPA
-761 GTTLVADSITANGSY
+761 GTTLVEKSITNNGVES
-776 NEENK
+776 NG
-781 TITWTDVKVEAGKTA
+781 TITWTDVEVKAGDTV
-796 EVSFKATINSD
+796 EVSFKVTINSD

-829 KVANI
+829 KIANITGAKSVDKSTAKVGDTLTYTIILTNSGNADGTVTVTDEIPTGTRIKDENTTGYNKETNTMTWSNVEVKAGKSVELTLEVVVKDDTTDTVKNVAKIDNKEIPEKPETKVANI
-834 TGTKTVDKTETK
+834 TGTKTVDQTEAK

-852 YTITLTNSGNA
+852 YTITLTNSGNG
-863 DGMVTVTD
+863 DG
-871 EIPTGTTLVADS
+871 
-883 ITANGSYNE
+883 
-892 ENKTITWTDV
+892 K
-902 KVEAGKTAEVSFKAT
+902 
-917 INSDTKTSVTNKA
+917 
-930 VIDGNKPT
+930 
-938 EEVETKVANI
+938 
-948 TGTKTVDKTEAKVG
+948 
-962 DTLTY
+962 
-967 TIALTNNGNADGT
+967 

-1120 LVIKLYYTRNLNTKY
+1120 LVIKLYYTRNINTKY

-1196 IAGDGN
+1196 IAGNGN

-1267 ADATYIAQWQAKKY
+1267 ADATYVAQWQAKKY

-1372 VRNNGLKG
+1372 VRNNGLKET
-1380 ITTTVTDTLP
+1380 TTTVTDTLP

-1417 IIWDSINID
+1417 IIWDSIKIG

-1471 KDITAIAEKT
+1471 KDITATAEKT

-1797 WNINEYLTSNSNGIT
+1797 WNINEYLTLNSNGIT

>member
-71 NEQNKNEQGETTPN
+71 NEQNKNEQGETTLN

-135 ESLEVGWG
+135 ETLEVGWG

-224 RVTVEPEETENVEFT
+224 RVTVEPGETEKVEFT

-253 IVNGKTTN
+253 IINGKTTN

-292 LTNSGNADGMVTVTD
+292 LTNSGNADG
-307 EIPTGTTLVADSITA
+307 
-322 NGSYNEENKTITWTD
+322 K
-337 VKVEAGKTA
+337 
-346 EVSFKATINSD
+346 
-357 TKTSVTN
+357 
-364 KAVIDGNK
+364 
-372 PTEEVETKVANITGT
+372 
-387 KTVDKTEAKVGDTLT
+387 
-402 YTIALTNNGNADGT
+402 

-438 KETNTMTWSN
+438 KATNTMTWS
-448 VEVKAGKSVE
+448 
-458 LTLEVVVKD
+458 D
-467 DTTDTV
+467 
-473 KNVAKI
+473 
-479 DNKEIPEKPETKVA
+479 
-493 NITGIKTVDKTEAKV
+493 
-508 GDTLTYTIALTN
+508 
-520 NGNADGTVTVTDE
+520 
-533 IPTGTTLVADSITA
+533 
-547 NGSYNEENKTI
+547 
-558 TWTDVKVE
+558 
-566 AGKTAEVS
+566 
-574 FKATINSDTKTSV
+574 
-587 TNKAVIDGNKPTE
+587 
-600 EVETKVA
+600 
-607 NITGTKT
+607 
-614 VDKTE
+614 
-619 AKVGDTLT
+619 
-627 YTIALT
+627 
-633 NNGNADGTVTVTD
+633 
-646 EIPTGTRIKDE
+646 
-657 NTTGYNKETNT
+657 
-668 MTWSNVEVK
+668 
-677 AGKSVELTLE
+677 
-687 VVVKDDTTDTVKN
+687 
-700 VAKIDNKEI
+700 
-709 PEKPETKVANITGI
+709 
-723 KTVDKTEAK
+723 
-732 VGDTLTYTITLTNN
+732 
-746 GNADGTVTVTDEIPT
+746 
-761 GTTLVADSITANGSY
+761 
-776 NEENK
+776 
-781 TITWTDVKVEAGKTA
+781 
-796 EVSFKATINSD
+796 
-807 TKTSVTNKAVIDGN
+807 
-821 KPTEEVET
+821 
-829 KVANI
+829 
-834 TGTKTVDKTETK
+834 
-846 VGDTLT
+846 
-852 YTITLTNSGNA
+852 
-863 DGMVTVTD
+863 
-871 EIPTGTTLVADS
+871 
-883 ITANGSYNE
+883 
-892 ENKTITWTDV
+892 
-902 KVEAGKTAEVSFKAT
+902 
-917 INSDTKTSVTNKA
+917 
-930 VIDGNKPT
+930 
-938 EEVETKVANI
+938 
-948 TGTKTVDKTEAKVG
+948 
-962 DTLTY
+962 
-967 TIALTNNGNADGT
+967 
-980 VTVTDEI
+980 
-987 PTGTRIK
+987 
-994 DENTTGYNKE
+994 
-1004 TNTMTWSNVE
+1004 VE

-1045 EIPDKPNTI
+1045 EITDKPNTI

-1106 KTENKGAKVPTNNN
+1106 KTENKGAKVPANND
-1120 LVIKLYYTRNLNTKY
+1120 LVIRLYYTRNSYEVIYKYVGNVPTGASELPAKATYKYGAKVKVAENATAPGYEFSSWSIKDFTMPASNVEIEGSFTAKIDTKY

-1185 QEYPK
+1185 QEYPE

-1196 IAGDGN
+1196 IAGDGS

-1267 ADATYIAQWQAKKY
+1267 ADATYVAQWQAKKY

-1294 PEAGINEE
+1294 PKAGINEE

-1351 VEKEATNN
+1351 VKKEATNN

-1686 NPIKDD
+1686 NHIKDD

>member
-121 EYVTERE
+121 EYVTERK

-224 RVTVEPEETENVEFT
+224 RVTVEPGETENVEFT

-253 IVNGKTTN
+253 IVNGKTTE

-279 EAKVGDTLTYTIT
+279 EAKVGDTLTYTIK
-292 LTNSGNADGMVTVTD
+292 LTNNGNADGTVTVTD
-307 EIPTGTTLVADSITA
+307 EIPAGTTLVEKSITN
-322 NGSYNEENKTITWTD
+322 NGVESNGTITWTD
-337 VKVEAGKTA
+337 VEVKAGDTV
-346 EVSFKATINSD
+346 EVSFKVTINSD

-372 PTEEVETKVANITGT
+372 PTEEVETKVANITGA
-387 KTVDKTEAKVGDTLT
+387 KSVDKSTAKVGDTLT
-402 YTIALTNNGNADGT
+402 YTIILTNSGNADGT

-458 LTLEVVVKD
+458 LTLEVEVKD

-493 NITGIKTVDKTEAKV
+493 NITGTKTVDKTEAKV

-607 NITGTKT
+607 NITGAKS
-614 VDKTE
+614 VDKST

-627 YTIALT
+627 YTI
-633 NNGNADGTVTVTD
+633 
-646 EIPTGTRIKDE
+646 I
-657 NTTGYNKETNT
+657 
-668 MTWSNVEVK
+668 
-677 AGKSVELTLE
+677 
-687 VVVKDDTTDTVKN
+687 
-700 VAKIDNKEI
+700 
-709 PEKPETKVANITGI
+709 
-723 KTVDKTEAK
+723 
-732 VGDTLTYTITLTNN
+732 
-746 GNADGTVTVTDEIPT
+746 
-761 GTTLVADSITANGSY
+761 
-776 NEENK
+776 
-781 TITWTDVKVEAGKTA
+781 
-796 EVSFKATINSD
+796 
-807 TKTSVTNKAVIDGN
+807 
-821 KPTEEVET
+821 
-829 KVANI
+829 
-834 TGTKTVDKTETK
+834 
-846 VGDTLT
+846 
-852 YTITLTNSGNA
+852 LTNSGNA
-863 DGMVTVTD
+863 DGTVTVTD

-1144 GEYKDT
+1144 GEYKGT

>member
-51 EQYGEAPEENKNEQQ
+51 EQYGDAPEENKNEQQ

-224 RVTVEPEETENVEFT
+224 RVTVEPGETENVEFT

-253 IVNGKTTN
+253 IVNGKTTE

-279 EAKVGDTLTYTIT
+279 EAKVGDTLTYTIK
-292 LTNSGNADGMVTVTD
+292 LTNNGNADGTVTVTD
-307 EIPTGTTLVADSITA
+307 EIPAGTTLVEKSITN
-322 NGSYNEENKTITWTD
+322 NGVESNGTITWTD
-337 VKVEAGKTA
+337 VEVKAGDTV
-346 EVSFKATINSD
+346 EVSFKVTINSD

-372 PTEEVETKVANITGT
+372 PTEEVETKVANITGA
-387 KTVDKTEAKVGDTLT
+387 KSVDKSTAKVGDTLT
-402 YTIALTNNGNADGT
+402 YTIILTN
-416 VTVTDEIPTGTRI
+416 
-429 KDENTTGYN
+429 
-438 KETNTMTWSN
+438 S
-448 VEVKAGKSVE
+448 
-458 LTLEVVVKD
+458 
-467 DTTDTV
+467 
-473 KNVAKI
+473 
-479 DNKEIPEKPETKVA
+479 
-493 NITGIKTVDKTEAKV
+493 
-508 GDTLTYTIALTN
+508 
-520 NGNADGTVTVTDE
+520 GNADGTVTVTDE

-574 FKATINSDTKTSV
+574 FKVTINNDTKTSV

-600 EVETKVA
+600 EVETRIA
-607 NITGTKT
+607 NITGAKS
-614 VDKTE
+614 VDKST

-627 YTIALT
+627 YTITLT
-633 NNGNADGTVTVTD
+633 NSGNADGKVTVTD

-668 MTWSNVEVK
+668 MTWSNVEVKANGGTATLTLEVVVKDDTTDTVKNVAKIDNKEIPEKPETKVANITGAKSVDKPTAKVGDILTYTIKLTNSGNGDGKVTVTDEIPTGTRIKDENTTGYNKETNTMTWSDVEVK

-709 PEKPETKVANITGI
+709 PEKPETTVANITGT
-723 KTVDKTEAK
+723 KTVDKAEAK
-732 VGDTLTYTITLTNN
+732 VGDTLTYTITLTN
-746 GNADGTVTVTDEIPT
+746 
-761 GTTLVADSITANGSY
+761 S
-776 NEENK
+776 
-781 TITWTDVKVEAGKTA
+781 
-796 EVSFKATINSD
+796 
-807 TKTSVTNKAVIDGN
+807 
-821 KPTEEVET
+821 
-829 KVANI
+829 
-834 TGTKTVDKTETK
+834 
-846 VGDTLT
+846 
-852 YTITLTNSGNA
+852 
-863 DGMVTVTD
+863 
-871 EIPTGTTLVADS
+871 
-883 ITANGSYNE
+883 
-892 ENKTITWTDV
+892 
-902 KVEAGKTAEVSFKAT
+902 
-917 INSDTKTSVTNKA
+917 
-930 VIDGNKPT
+930 
-938 EEVETKVANI
+938 
-948 TGTKTVDKTEAKVG
+948 
-962 DTLTY
+962 
-967 TIALTNNGNADGT
+967 GNADGT

-994 DENTTGYNKE
+994 DENTTGYNKA
-1004 TNTMTWSNVE
+1004 TNTMIWSDVE

>member
-224 RVTVEPEETENVEFT
+224 RVTVEPGETENVEFT

-273 KEVNTS
+273 KEVNTL
-279 EAKVGDTLTYTIT
+279 EAKAGDTLTYTIT
-292 LTNSGNADGMVTVTD
+292 LTNSGNATGTVTVTD
-307 EIPTGTTLVADSITA
+307 EIPAGTTLVEKSITN
-322 NGSYNEENKTITWTD
+322 NGVESNGTITWTD
-337 VKVEAGKTA
+337 VEVKAGDTV
-346 EVSFKATINSD
+346 EVSFKVTINND
-357 TKTSVTN
+357 TKTSVRNT
-364 KAVIDGNK
+364 AVIDDNK
-372 PTEEVETKVANITGT
+372 PTEEVETKVANITGA
-387 KTVDKTEAKVGDTLT
+387 KSVDKSTAKVGETLKYTITLT
-402 YTIALTNNGNADGT
+402 NSGNADGK

-438 KETNTMTWSN
+438 KETNTITWSN

-473 KNVAKI
+473 RNVAKI

-493 NITGIKTVDKTEAKV
+493 NITGTKTVDKTEAKV

-574 FKATINSDTKTSV
+574 FKAIINSDTKTSV

-600 EVETKVA
+600 EVETRIA
-607 NITGTKT
+607 NITGAKS
-614 VDKTE
+614 VDKST

-627 YTIALT
+627 YTITLT
-633 NNGNADGTVTVTD
+633 NSGNADGKVTVTD
-646 EIPTGTRIKDE
+646 EVPTGTRIKDE

-677 AGKSVELTLE
+677 ARKSVELTLE

-709 PEKPETKVANITGI
+709 PEKPETKVANITGT
-723 KTVDKTEAK
+723 KTVDQTEAK
-732 VGDTLTYTITLTNN
+732 VGDTLTYTITLTN
-746 GNADGTVTVTDEIPT
+746 
-761 GTTLVADSITANGSY
+761 
-776 NEENK
+776 
-781 TITWTDVKVEAGKTA
+781 
-796 EVSFKATINSD
+796 
-807 TKTSVTNKAVIDGN
+807 
-821 KPTEEVET
+821 
-829 KVANI
+829 
-834 TGTKTVDKTETK
+834 
-846 VGDTLT
+846 
-852 YTITLTNSGNA
+852 SGNG
-863 DGMVTVTD
+863 DG
-871 EIPTGTTLVADS
+871 
-883 ITANGSYNE
+883 
-892 ENKTITWTDV
+892 K
-902 KVEAGKTAEVSFKAT
+902 
-917 INSDTKTSVTNKA
+917 
-930 VIDGNKPT
+930 
-938 EEVETKVANI
+938 
-948 TGTKTVDKTEAKVG
+948 
-962 DTLTY
+962 
-967 TIALTNNGNADGT
+967 

-1120 LVIKLYYTRNLNTKY
+1120 LVIKLYYTRNINTKY

-1196 IAGDGN
+1196 IAGNGN

-1267 ADATYIAQWQAKKY
+1267 ADATYVAQWQAKKY

-1372 VRNNGLKG
+1372 VRNNGLKET
-1380 ITTTVTDTLP
+1380 TTTVTDTLP

-1417 IIWDSINID
+1417 IIWDSIKIG

-1471 KDITAIAEKT
+1471 KDITATAEKT

-1797 WNINEYLTSNSNGIT
+1797 WNINEYLTLNSNGIT

>member
-66 NNTTE
+66 NNTSE

-224 RVTVEPEETENVEFT
+224 RVTVEPGETENVEFT

-253 IVNGKTTN
+253 IVNGKTTE

-292 LTNSGNADGMVTVTD
+292 LTNSGNATGTVTVTDEIPAGTTLVEKSITNNGVESNGTITWTDVEVKAGDTVEVSFKVTINNDTKTSVRNTAVIDDNKPTEEVETKVANITGAKSVDKSTAKVGDTLTYTIKLTNSGNGDGKVTVTD

-346 EVSFKATINSD
+346 EVSFKVTINSDTKTSVTNKAVIDGNKPTEEVETKVANITGAKSVDKSTAKVGDTLTYTIKLTNSGNGDGKVTVTDEIPTGTTLVADSITANGSYNEENKTITWTDVKVEAGKTAEVSFKVTINSD

-402 YTIALTNNGNADGT
+402 YTITLTNNGNADGT

-438 KETNTMTWSN
+438 KATNTMTWSD

-493 NITGIKTVDKTEAKV
+493 NITGTKTVDKTEAKV
-508 GDTLTYTIALTN
+508 GDTLTYTITLTN
-520 NGNADGTVTVTDE
+520 NGNATGTVTVTDE

-566 AGKTAEVS
+566 
-574 FKATINSDTKTSV
+574 
-587 TNKAVIDGNKPTE
+587 
-600 EVETKVA
+600 
-607 NITGTKT
+607 
-614 VDKTE
+614 
-619 AKVGDTLT
+619 
-627 YTIALT
+627 
-633 NNGNADGTVTVTD
+633 
-646 EIPTGTRIKDE
+646 
-657 NTTGYNKETNT
+657 
-668 MTWSNVEVK
+668 

-709 PEKPETKVANITGI
+709 PEKPETKVANITGT

-761 GTTLVADSITANGSY
+761 GT
-776 NEENK
+776 
-781 TITWTDVKVEAGKTA
+781 
-796 EVSFKATINSD
+796 
-807 TKTSVTNKAVIDGN
+807 
-821 KPTEEVET
+821 
-829 KVANI
+829 
-834 TGTKTVDKTETK
+834 
-846 VGDTLT
+846 
-852 YTITLTNSGNA
+852 
-863 DGMVTVTD
+863 
-871 EIPTGTTLVADS
+871 
-883 ITANGSYNE
+883 
-892 ENKTITWTDV
+892 
-902 KVEAGKTAEVSFKAT
+902 
-917 INSDTKTSVTNKA
+917 
-930 VIDGNKPT
+930 
-938 EEVETKVANI
+938 
-948 TGTKTVDKTEAKVG
+948 
-962 DTLTY
+962 
-967 TIALTNNGNADGT
+967 
-980 VTVTDEI
+980 
-987 PTGTRIK
+987 RIK
-994 DENTTGYNKE
+994 DENTTGYNKA
-1004 TNTMTWSNVE
+1004 TNTMTWSDVE

-1045 EIPDKPNTI
+1045 EITDKPNTI

-1106 KTENKGAKVPTNNN
+1106 KTENKGAKVPANND
-1120 LVIKLYYTRNLNTKY
+1120 LVIRLYYTRNSYEVIYKYVGNVPTGASELPAKATYKYGAKVKVAENATAPGYEFSSWSIKDFTMPASNVEIEGSFTAKIDTKY

-1185 QEYPK
+1185 QEYPE

-1196 IAGDGN
+1196 IAGDGS

-1267 ADATYIAQWQAKKY
+1267 ADATYVAQWQAKKY

-1294 PEAGINEE
+1294 PKAGINEE

-1351 VEKEATNN
+1351 VKKEATNN

-1514 NWSIDNNKQKT
+1514 NWSIDNNEQKT

>member
-224 RVTVEPEETENVEFT
+224 RVTVEPGETENVEFT

-253 IVNGKTTN
+253 IVNGKTTE

-292 LTNSGNADGMVTVTD
+292 LTNSGNATGTVTVTD
-307 EIPTGTTLVADSITA
+307 EIPAGTTLVEKSITN
-322 NGSYNEENKTITWTD
+322 NGVESNGTITWTD
-337 VKVEAGKTA
+337 VEVKAGDTV
-346 EVSFKATINSD
+346 EVSFKVTINSD

-372 PTEEVETKVANITGT
+372 PTEEVETKVANITGA
-387 KTVDKTEAKVGDTLT
+387 KSVDKSTAKVGDTLT
-402 YTIALTNNGNADGT
+402 YTI
-416 VTVTDEIPTGTRI
+416 
-429 KDENTTGYN
+429 K
-438 KETNTMTWSN
+438 
-448 VEVKAGKSVE
+448 
-458 LTLEVVVKD
+458 
-467 DTTDTV
+467 
-473 KNVAKI
+473 
-479 DNKEIPEKPETKVA
+479 
-493 NITGIKTVDKTEAKV
+493 
-508 GDTLTYTIALTN
+508 
-520 NGNADGTVTVTDE
+520 
-533 IPTGTTLVADSITA
+533 
-547 NGSYNEENKTI
+547 
-558 TWTDVKVE
+558 
-566 AGKTAEVS
+566 
-574 FKATINSDTKTSV
+574 
-587 TNKAVIDGNKPTE
+587 
-600 EVETKVA
+600 
-607 NITGTKT
+607 
-614 VDKTE
+614 
-619 AKVGDTLT
+619 
-627 YTIALT
+627 
-633 NNGNADGTVTVTD
+633 
-646 EIPTGTRIKDE
+646 
-657 NTTGYNKETNT
+657 
-668 MTWSNVEVK
+668 
-677 AGKSVELTLE
+677 
-687 VVVKDDTTDTVKN
+687 
-700 VAKIDNKEI
+700 
-709 PEKPETKVANITGI
+709 
-723 KTVDKTEAK
+723 
-732 VGDTLTYTITLTNN
+732 
-746 GNADGTVTVTDEIPT
+746 
-761 GTTLVADSITANGSY
+761 
-776 NEENK
+776 
-781 TITWTDVKVEAGKTA
+781 
-796 EVSFKATINSD
+796 
-807 TKTSVTNKAVIDGN
+807 
-821 KPTEEVET
+821 
-829 KVANI
+829 
-834 TGTKTVDKTETK
+834 
-846 VGDTLT
+846 
-852 YTITLTNSGNA
+852 LTNSGNG
-863 DGMVTVTD
+863 DG
-871 EIPTGTTLVADS
+871 
-883 ITANGSYNE
+883 
-892 ENKTITWTDV
+892 K
-902 KVEAGKTAEVSFKAT
+902 
-917 INSDTKTSVTNKA
+917 
-930 VIDGNKPT
+930 
-938 EEVETKVANI
+938 
-948 TGTKTVDKTEAKVG
+948 
-962 DTLTY
+962 
-967 TIALTNNGNADGT
+967 

-1120 LVIKLYYTRNLNTKY
+1120 LVIKLYYTRNINTKY

-1185 QEYPK
+1185 QEYPE

-1196 IAGDGN
+1196 IAGDGS

-1267 ADATYIAQWQAKKY
+1267 ADATYVAQWQAKKY

-1417 IIWDSINID
+1417 IIWDSIKIG

-1471 KDITAIAEKT
+1471 KDITATAEKT

-1797 WNINEYLTSNSNGIT
+1797 WNINEYLTLNSNGIT

>member
-66 NNTTE
+66 NNTSE

-224 RVTVEPEETENVEFT
+224 RVTVEPGETENVEFT

-253 IVNGKTTN
+253 IVNGKTTE

-292 LTNSGNADGMVTVTD
+292 LTNSGNATGTVTVTDEIPAGTTLVEKSITNNGVESNGTITWTDVEVKAGDTVEVSFKVTINNDTKTSVRNTAVIDDNKPTEEVETKVANITGAKSVDKSTAKVGDTLTYTIELTNSGNGDGKVTVTD

-402 YTIALTNNGNADGT
+402 YTITLTNNGNADGT

-438 KETNTMTWSN
+438 NKATNTMIWSD

-493 NITGIKTVDKTEAKV
+493 NITGT
-508 GDTLTYTIALTN
+508 
-520 NGNADGTVTVTDE
+520 
-533 IPTGTTLVADSITA
+533 
-547 NGSYNEENKTI
+547 
-558 TWTDVKVE
+558 
-566 AGKTAEVS
+566 
-574 FKATINSDTKTSV
+574 
-587 TNKAVIDGNKPTE
+587 
-600 EVETKVA
+600 
-607 NITGTKT
+607 
-614 VDKTE
+614 
-619 AKVGDTLT
+619 
-627 YTIALT
+627 
-633 NNGNADGTVTVTD
+633 
-646 EIPTGTRIKDE
+646 
-657 NTTGYNKETNT
+657 
-668 MTWSNVEVK
+668 
-677 AGKSVELTLE
+677 
-687 VVVKDDTTDTVKN
+687 
-700 VAKIDNKEI
+700 
-709 PEKPETKVANITGI
+709 

-761 GTTLVADSITANGSY
+761 GT
-776 NEENK
+776 
-781 TITWTDVKVEAGKTA
+781 
-796 EVSFKATINSD
+796 
-807 TKTSVTNKAVIDGN
+807 
-821 KPTEEVET
+821 
-829 KVANI
+829 
-834 TGTKTVDKTETK
+834 
-846 VGDTLT
+846 
-852 YTITLTNSGNA
+852 
-863 DGMVTVTD
+863 
-871 EIPTGTTLVADS
+871 
-883 ITANGSYNE
+883 
-892 ENKTITWTDV
+892 
-902 KVEAGKTAEVSFKAT
+902 
-917 INSDTKTSVTNKA
+917 
-930 VIDGNKPT
+930 
-938 EEVETKVANI
+938 
-948 TGTKTVDKTEAKVG
+948 
-962 DTLTY
+962 
-967 TIALTNNGNADGT
+967 
-980 VTVTDEI
+980 
-987 PTGTRIK
+987 RIK
-994 DENTTGYNKE
+994 DENTTGYNKA
-1004 TNTMTWSNVE
+1004 TNTMTWSDVE

-1045 EIPDKPNTI
+1045 EITDKPNTI

-1106 KTENKGAKVPTNNN
+1106 KTENKGAKVPANND
-1120 LVIKLYYTRNLNTKY
+1120 LVIRLYYTRNSYEVIYKYVGNVPTGASELPAKATYKYGAKVKVAENATAPGYEFSSWSIKDFTMPASNVEIEGSFTAKIDTKY

-1185 QEYPK
+1185 QEYPE

-1196 IAGDGN
+1196 IAGDGS

-1267 ADATYIAQWQAKKY
+1267 ADATYVAQWQAKKY

-1294 PEAGINEE
+1294 PKAGINEE

-1351 VEKEATNN
+1351 VKKEATNN

>member
-51 EQYGEAPEENKNEQQ
+51 EQYGDAPEENKNEQQ

-135 ESLEVGWG
+135 ETLEVGWG

-224 RVTVEPEETENVEFT
+224 RVTVEPGETEKVEFT

-253 IVNGKTTN
+253 IINGKTTN

-273 KEVNTS
+273 KEVDKT

-292 LTNSGNADGMVTVTD
+292 LTNNGNADGTVTVTD
-307 EIPTGTTLVADSITA
+307 EIPTETRIKDENTT
-322 NGSYNEENKTITWTD
+322 GYNKATNTMTWSD
-337 VKVEAGKTA
+337 VEVKAGKSVELTL
-346 EVSFKATINSD
+346 EVVVKDD
-357 TKTSVTN
+357 TTDTVKNVAKIDN
-364 KAVIDGNK
+364 KEIPEK
-372 PTEEVETKVANITGT
+372 PETKVANITGT

-402 YTIALTNNGNADGT
+402 YTITLTNNGNADGT
-416 VTVTDEIPTGTRI
+416 VTVTDEIPTETRIKDENTTGYNKATNTMTWSDVEVKAGKSVELTLEVVVKDDTTDTVKNVAKIDNKEIPEKPETKVANITGTKTVDKTEAKVGDTLTYTITLTNSGNADGKVTVTDEVPTGTRI

-493 NITGIKTVDKTEAKV
+493 NITGT
-508 GDTLTYTIALTN
+508 
-520 NGNADGTVTVTDE
+520 
-533 IPTGTTLVADSITA
+533 
-547 NGSYNEENKTI
+547 
-558 TWTDVKVE
+558 
-566 AGKTAEVS
+566 
-574 FKATINSDTKTSV
+574 
-587 TNKAVIDGNKPTE
+587 
-600 EVETKVA
+600 
-607 NITGTKT
+607 
-614 VDKTE
+614 
-619 AKVGDTLT
+619 
-627 YTIALT
+627 
-633 NNGNADGTVTVTD
+633 
-646 EIPTGTRIKDE
+646 
-657 NTTGYNKETNT
+657 
-668 MTWSNVEVK
+668 
-677 AGKSVELTLE
+677 
-687 VVVKDDTTDTVKN
+687 
-700 VAKIDNKEI
+700 
-709 PEKPETKVANITGI
+709 

-732 VGDTLTYTITLTNN
+732 VGDTLTYTITLTNS
-746 GNADGTVTVTDEIPT
+746 GNADGKVTVTDE
-761 GTTLVADSITANGSY
+761 V
-776 NEENK
+776 
-781 TITWTDVKVEAGKTA
+781 
-796 EVSFKATINSD
+796 
-807 TKTSVTNKAVIDGN
+807 
-821 KPTEEVET
+821 
-829 KVANI
+829 
-834 TGTKTVDKTETK
+834 
-846 VGDTLT
+846 
-852 YTITLTNSGNA
+852 
-863 DGMVTVTD
+863 
-871 EIPTGTTLVADS
+871 
-883 ITANGSYNE
+883 
-892 ENKTITWTDV
+892 
-902 KVEAGKTAEVSFKAT
+902 
-917 INSDTKTSVTNKA
+917 
-930 VIDGNKPT
+930 
-938 EEVETKVANI
+938 
-948 TGTKTVDKTEAKVG
+948 
-962 DTLTY
+962 
-967 TIALTNNGNADGT
+967 
-980 VTVTDEI
+980 

>member
-107 EQTTTTTTGEVPNQ
+107 EQTRTTTTGEVPNQ

-135 ESLEVGWG
+135 ETLEVGWG

-224 RVTVEPEETENVEFT
+224 RVTVEPGETENVEFT

-279 EAKVGDTLTYTIT
+279 EAKAGDTLTYTIT
-292 LTNSGNADGMVTVTD
+292 LTNSGNATGTVTVTD
-307 EIPTGTTLVADSITA
+307 EIPAGTTLVEKSITN
-322 NGSYNEENKTITWTD
+322 NGVESNGTITWTD
-337 VKVEAGKTA
+337 VEVKAGDTV
-346 EVSFKATINSD
+346 EVSFKVTINND
-357 TKTSVTN
+357 TKTSVRNT
-364 KAVIDGNK
+364 AVIDDNK
-372 PTEEVETKVANITGT
+372 PTEEVETKVANITGA
-387 KTVDKTEAKVGDTLT
+387 KSVDKSTAKVGETLK
-402 YTIALTNNGNADGT
+402 YTITLTNNGNADGK

-429 KDENTTGYN
+429 KDENTTGHN
-438 KETNTMTWSN
+438 KETNTITWSN

-493 NITGIKTVDKTEAKV
+493 NITGTKTVDKTEAKV

-574 FKATINSDTKTSV
+574 FKAIINSDTKTSV

-600 EVETKVA
+600 EVETRIA
-607 NITGTKT
+607 NITGAKS
-614 VDKTE
+614 VDKST

-627 YTIALT
+627 YTITLT
-633 NNGNADGTVTVTD
+633 NSGNADGKVTVTD
-646 EIPTGTRIKDE
+646 EVPTGTRIKDE

-709 PEKPETKVANITGI
+709 PEKPETKVANITGT

-746 GNADGTVTVTDEIPT
+746 GNADGT
-761 GTTLVADSITANGSY
+761 
-776 NEENK
+776 
-781 TITWTDVKVEAGKTA
+781 
-796 EVSFKATINSD
+796 
-807 TKTSVTNKAVIDGN
+807 
-821 KPTEEVET
+821 
-829 KVANI
+829 
-834 TGTKTVDKTETK
+834 
-846 VGDTLT
+846 
-852 YTITLTNSGNA
+852 
-863 DGMVTVTD
+863 VTVTD

>member
-51 EQYGEAPEENKNEQQ
+51 EQYGEAPEKNKNEQQ

-224 RVTVEPEETENVEFT
+224 RVTVEPGETENVEFT

-253 IVNGKTTN
+253 IVNGKTTE

-273 KEVNTS
+273 KEVDKA

-292 LTNSGNADGMVTVTD
+292 LTNS
-307 EIPTGTTLVADSITA
+307 
-322 NGSYNEENKTITWTD
+322 
-337 VKVEAGKTA
+337 
-346 EVSFKATINSD
+346 
-357 TKTSVTN
+357 
-364 KAVIDGNK
+364 
-372 PTEEVETKVANITGT
+372 
-387 KTVDKTEAKVGDTLT
+387 
-402 YTIALTNNGNADGT
+402 GNADGT

-438 KETNTMTWSN
+438 KATNTMTWS
-448 VEVKAGKSVE
+448 
-458 LTLEVVVKD
+458 D
-467 DTTDTV
+467 
-473 KNVAKI
+473 
-479 DNKEIPEKPETKVA
+479 
-493 NITGIKTVDKTEAKV
+493 
-508 GDTLTYTIALTN
+508 
-520 NGNADGTVTVTDE
+520 
-533 IPTGTTLVADSITA
+533 
-547 NGSYNEENKTI
+547 
-558 TWTDVKVE
+558 
-566 AGKTAEVS
+566 
-574 FKATINSDTKTSV
+574 
-587 TNKAVIDGNKPTE
+587 
-600 EVETKVA
+600 
-607 NITGTKT
+607 
-614 VDKTE
+614 
-619 AKVGDTLT
+619 
-627 YTIALT
+627 
-633 NNGNADGTVTVTD
+633 
-646 EIPTGTRIKDE
+646 
-657 NTTGYNKETNT
+657 
-668 MTWSNVEVK
+668 
-677 AGKSVELTLE
+677 
-687 VVVKDDTTDTVKN
+687 
-700 VAKIDNKEI
+700 
-709 PEKPETKVANITGI
+709 
-723 KTVDKTEAK
+723 
-732 VGDTLTYTITLTNN
+732 
-746 GNADGTVTVTDEIPT
+746 
-761 GTTLVADSITANGSY
+761 
-776 NEENK
+776 
-781 TITWTDVKVEAGKTA
+781 
-796 EVSFKATINSD
+796 
-807 TKTSVTNKAVIDGN
+807 
-821 KPTEEVET
+821 
-829 KVANI
+829 
-834 TGTKTVDKTETK
+834 
-846 VGDTLT
+846 
-852 YTITLTNSGNA
+852 
-863 DGMVTVTD
+863 
-871 EIPTGTTLVADS
+871 
-883 ITANGSYNE
+883 
-892 ENKTITWTDV
+892 
-902 KVEAGKTAEVSFKAT
+902 
-917 INSDTKTSVTNKA
+917 
-930 VIDGNKPT
+930 
-938 EEVETKVANI
+938 
-948 TGTKTVDKTEAKVG
+948 
-962 DTLTY
+962 
-967 TIALTNNGNADGT
+967 
-980 VTVTDEI
+980 
-987 PTGTRIK
+987 
-994 DENTTGYNKE
+994 
-1004 TNTMTWSNVE
+1004 VE

-1045 EIPDKPNTI
+1045 EITDKPNTI

-1106 KTENKGAKVPTNNN
+1106 KTENKGAKVPANND
-1120 LVIKLYYTRNLNTKY
+1120 LVIRLYYTRNSYEVIYKYVGNVPTGASELPAKATYKYGAKVKVAENATAPGYEFSSWSIKDFTMPASNVEIEGSFTAKIDTKY

-1185 QEYPK
+1185 QEYPE

-1196 IAGDGN
+1196 IAGDGS

-1267 ADATYIAQWQAKKY
+1267 ADATYVAQWQAKKY

-1294 PEAGINEE
+1294 PKAGINEE

-1351 VEKEATNN
+1351 VKKEATNN

-1380 ITTTVTDTLP
+1380 TTTTVTDTLP

-1407 TSGGK
+1407 TLGEK

-1417 IIWDSINID
+1417 ITWDSIHID

-1434 EMLPAELTL
+1434 EILPAELTL

-1471 KDITAIAEKT
+1471 KDIIATAEKT

-1562 FNNKAWLLE
+1562 FNNSAWLLK

-1579 TRQNYEDLLE
+1579 TSQNYKDLLE
-1589 AINKI
+1589 AINAI
-1594 SIGDKPSGYGTYMKK
+1594 SIGNKPSGYGTNMKD
-1609 ALDKTNEKI
+1609 ALDTTYDKI

-1625 TTEQYKNNNNV
+1625 TTTPYNNNNNV
-1636 VIFLSDGKPSEKNR
+1636 VIFLSDGEPSDK
-1650 NENIDYS
+1650 DYS
-1657 GVNDKATPIKAKGAS
+1657 GANDKATPIKNKGAS

-1767 HNDQV
+1767 HNDKV
-1772 IVECS
+1772 IIECR
-1777 SEANLENYYI
+1777 SEANLKNYYI

-1792 TKTLT
+1792 AKTLT

-1817 VKFVYYISRNS
+1817 VEFVYYISRNS

>member
-66 NNTTE
+66 NNTSE

-224 RVTVEPEETENVEFT
+224 RVTVEPGETENVEFT

-253 IVNGKTTN
+253 IVNGKTTE

-292 LTNSGNADGMVTVTD
+292 LTNSGNATGTVTVTDEIPAGTTLVEKSITNNGVESNGTITWTDVEVKAGDTVEVSFKVTINNDTKTSVRNTAVIDDNKPTEEVETKVANITGAKSVDKSTAKVGDTLTYTIKLTNSGNGDGKVTVTD

-402 YTIALTNNGNADGT
+402 YTITLTNNGNADGT

-438 KETNTMTWSN
+438 NKATNTMIWSD

-493 NITGIKTVDKTEAKV
+493 NITGT
-508 GDTLTYTIALTN
+508 
-520 NGNADGTVTVTDE
+520 
-533 IPTGTTLVADSITA
+533 
-547 NGSYNEENKTI
+547 
-558 TWTDVKVE
+558 
-566 AGKTAEVS
+566 
-574 FKATINSDTKTSV
+574 
-587 TNKAVIDGNKPTE
+587 
-600 EVETKVA
+600 
-607 NITGTKT
+607 
-614 VDKTE
+614 
-619 AKVGDTLT
+619 
-627 YTIALT
+627 
-633 NNGNADGTVTVTD
+633 
-646 EIPTGTRIKDE
+646 
-657 NTTGYNKETNT
+657 
-668 MTWSNVEVK
+668 
-677 AGKSVELTLE
+677 
-687 VVVKDDTTDTVKN
+687 
-700 VAKIDNKEI
+700 
-709 PEKPETKVANITGI
+709 

-746 GNADGTVTVTDEIPT
+746 GNAT
-761 GTTLVADSITANGSY
+761 
-776 NEENK
+776 
-781 TITWTDVKVEAGKTA
+781 
-796 EVSFKATINSD
+796 
-807 TKTSVTNKAVIDGN
+807 
-821 KPTEEVET
+821 
-829 KVANI
+829 
-834 TGTKTVDKTETK
+834 
-846 VGDTLT
+846 
-852 YTITLTNSGNA
+852 
-863 DGMVTVTD
+863 
-871 EIPTGTTLVADS
+871 
-883 ITANGSYNE
+883 
-892 ENKTITWTDV
+892 
-902 KVEAGKTAEVSFKAT
+902 
-917 INSDTKTSVTNKA
+917 
-930 VIDGNKPT
+930 
-938 EEVETKVANI
+938 
-948 TGTKTVDKTEAKVG
+948 
-962 DTLTY
+962 
-967 TIALTNNGNADGT
+967 GT

-994 DENTTGYNKE
+994 DENTTGYNKA
-1004 TNTMTWSNVE
+1004 TNTMTWSDVE

-1045 EIPDKPNTI
+1045 EITDKPNTI

-1106 KTENKGAKVPTNNN
+1106 KTENKGAKVPANND
-1120 LVIKLYYTRNLNTKY
+1120 LVIRLYYTRNSYEVIYKYVGNVPTGASELPAKATYKYGAKVKVAENATAPGYEFSSWSIKDFTMPASNVEIEGSFTAKIDTKY

-1185 QEYPK
+1185 QEYPE

-1196 IAGDGN
+1196 IAGDGS

-1267 ADATYIAQWQAKKY
+1267 ADATYVAQWQAKKY

-1294 PEAGINEE
+1294 PKAGINEE

-1351 VEKEATNN
+1351 VKKEATNN

-1514 NWSIDNNKQKT
+1514 NWSIDNNEQKT

>member
-1 MKSKFSY
+1 MERGKKMKSKFSY

-51 EQYGEAPEENKNEQQ
+51 EQYGEAPEKNKNEQQ

-224 RVTVEPEETENVEFT
+224 RVTVEPGETENVEFT

-253 IVNGKTTN
+253 IVNGKTTE

-273 KEVNTS
+273 KEVDKA

-292 LTNSGNADGMVTVTD
+292 LTNS
-307 EIPTGTTLVADSITA
+307 
-322 NGSYNEENKTITWTD
+322 
-337 VKVEAGKTA
+337 
-346 EVSFKATINSD
+346 
-357 TKTSVTN
+357 
-364 KAVIDGNK
+364 
-372 PTEEVETKVANITGT
+372 
-387 KTVDKTEAKVGDTLT
+387 
-402 YTIALTNNGNADGT
+402 GNADGT

-458 LTLEVVVKD
+458 LTLEVEVKDDTTDTVKNVAKIDNKEIPEKPETKVANITGTKTVDKTEAKVGDTLTYTIVLTNNGNADGKVTVTDEIPTGTRIKDENTTGYNKETNTMTWSNVEVKANGGTATLTLEVVVKD

-493 NITGIKTVDKTEAKV
+493 NITGAKSVDKPTAKVGDILTYTIKLTNSGNGDGKVTVTDEIPTGTRIKDENTTGYNKETNTMTWSDVEVKAGKSVELTLEVVVKDDTTDTVKNVAKIDNKEIPEKPETTVANITGTKTVDKAEAKVGDTLTYTITLTNSGNADGTVTVTDEIPTGTRIKDENTTGYNKATNTMIWSDVEVKAGKSVELTLEVVVKDDTTDTVKNVAKIDNKEIPEKPETKVANITGTKTVDKTEAKV

-574 FKATINSDTKTSV
+574 FKVTIN
-587 TNKAVIDGNKPTE
+587 N
-600 EVETKVA
+600 
-607 NITGTKT
+607 
-614 VDKTE
+614 
-619 AKVGDTLT
+619 
-627 YTIALT
+627 
-633 NNGNADGTVTVTD
+633 
-646 EIPTGTRIKDE
+646 
-657 NTTGYNKETNT
+657 
-668 MTWSNVEVK
+668 
-677 AGKSVELTLE
+677 
-687 VVVKDDTTDTVKN
+687 
-700 VAKIDNKEI
+700 
-709 PEKPETKVANITGI
+709 
-723 KTVDKTEAK
+723 
-732 VGDTLTYTITLTNN
+732 
-746 GNADGTVTVTDEIPT
+746 
-761 GTTLVADSITANGSY
+761 
-776 NEENK
+776 
-781 TITWTDVKVEAGKTA
+781 
-796 EVSFKATINSD
+796 D

-863 DGMVTVTD
+863 DGM
-871 EIPTGTTLVADS
+871 
-883 ITANGSYNE
+883 
-892 ENKTITWTDV
+892 
-902 KVEAGKTAEVSFKAT
+902 
-917 INSDTKTSVTNKA
+917 
-930 VIDGNKPT
+930 
-938 EEVETKVANI
+938 
-948 TGTKTVDKTEAKVG
+948 
-962 DTLTY
+962 
-967 TIALTNNGNADGT
+967 

>member
-51 EQYGEAPEENKNEQQ
+51 EQYGDAPEENKNEQQ

-224 RVTVEPEETENVEFT
+224 RVTVEPGETENVEFT

-253 IVNGKTTN
+253 IVNGKTTE

-273 KEVNTS
+273 KEVDKA
-279 EAKVGDTLTYTIT
+279 EAKVGDTLTYTI
-292 LTNSGNADGMVTVTD
+292 
-307 EIPTGTTLVADSITA
+307 I
-322 NGSYNEENKTITWTD
+322 
-337 VKVEAGKTA
+337 
-346 EVSFKATINSD
+346 
-357 TKTSVTN
+357 
-364 KAVIDGNK
+364 
-372 PTEEVETKVANITGT
+372 
-387 KTVDKTEAKVGDTLT
+387 
-402 YTIALTNNGNADGT
+402 
-416 VTVTDEIPTGTRI
+416 
-429 KDENTTGYN
+429 
-438 KETNTMTWSN
+438 
-448 VEVKAGKSVE
+448 
-458 LTLEVVVKD
+458 
-467 DTTDTV
+467 
-473 KNVAKI
+473 
-479 DNKEIPEKPETKVA
+479 
-493 NITGIKTVDKTEAKV
+493 
-508 GDTLTYTIALTN
+508 
-520 NGNADGTVTVTDE
+520 
-533 IPTGTTLVADSITA
+533 
-547 NGSYNEENKTI
+547 
-558 TWTDVKVE
+558 
-566 AGKTAEVS
+566 
-574 FKATINSDTKTSV
+574 
-587 TNKAVIDGNKPTE
+587 
-600 EVETKVA
+600 
-607 NITGTKT
+607 
-614 VDKTE
+614 
-619 AKVGDTLT
+619 
-627 YTIALT
+627 
-633 NNGNADGTVTVTD
+633 
-646 EIPTGTRIKDE
+646 
-657 NTTGYNKETNT
+657 
-668 MTWSNVEVK
+668 
-677 AGKSVELTLE
+677 
-687 VVVKDDTTDTVKN
+687 
-700 VAKIDNKEI
+700 
-709 PEKPETKVANITGI
+709 
-723 KTVDKTEAK
+723 
-732 VGDTLTYTITLTNN
+732 
-746 GNADGTVTVTDEIPT
+746 
-761 GTTLVADSITANGSY
+761 
-776 NEENK
+776 
-781 TITWTDVKVEAGKTA
+781 
-796 EVSFKATINSD
+796 
-807 TKTSVTNKAVIDGN
+807 
-821 KPTEEVET
+821 
-829 KVANI
+829 
-834 TGTKTVDKTETK
+834 
-846 VGDTLT
+846 
-852 YTITLTNSGNA
+852 
-863 DGMVTVTD
+863 
-871 EIPTGTTLVADS
+871 
-883 ITANGSYNE
+883 
-892 ENKTITWTDV
+892 
-902 KVEAGKTAEVSFKAT
+902 
-917 INSDTKTSVTNKA
+917 
-930 VIDGNKPT
+930 
-938 EEVETKVANI
+938 
-948 TGTKTVDKTEAKVG
+948 
-962 DTLTY
+962 
-967 TIALTNNGNADGT
+967 LTNNGNADGT

>member
-66 NNTTE
+66 NNTSE

-224 RVTVEPEETENVEFT
+224 RVTVEPGETENVEFT

-253 IVNGKTTN
+253 IVNGKTTE

-292 LTNSGNADGMVTVTD
+292 LTNSGNATGTVTVTDEIPAGTTLVEKSITNNGVESNGTITWTDVEVKAGDTVEVSFKVTINNDTKTSVRNTAVIDDNKPTEEVETKVANITGAKSVDKSTAKVGDTLTYTIKLTNSGNGDGKVTVTD

-387 KTVDKTEAKVGDTLT
+387 
-402 YTIALTNNGNADGT
+402 
-416 VTVTDEIPTGTRI
+416 
-429 KDENTTGYN
+429 
-438 KETNTMTWSN
+438 
-448 VEVKAGKSVE
+448 
-458 LTLEVVVKD
+458 
-467 DTTDTV
+467 
-473 KNVAKI
+473 
-479 DNKEIPEKPETKVA
+479 
-493 NITGIKTVDKTEAKV
+493 
-508 GDTLTYTIALTN
+508 
-520 NGNADGTVTVTDE
+520 
-533 IPTGTTLVADSITA
+533 
-547 NGSYNEENKTI
+547 
-558 TWTDVKVE
+558 
-566 AGKTAEVS
+566 
-574 FKATINSDTKTSV
+574 
-587 TNKAVIDGNKPTE
+587 
-600 EVETKVA
+600 
-607 NITGTKT
+607 
-614 VDKTE
+614 
-619 AKVGDTLT
+619 
-627 YTIALT
+627 
-633 NNGNADGTVTVTD
+633 
-646 EIPTGTRIKDE
+646 
-657 NTTGYNKETNT
+657 
-668 MTWSNVEVK
+668 
-677 AGKSVELTLE
+677 
-687 VVVKDDTTDTVKN
+687 
-700 VAKIDNKEI
+700 
-709 PEKPETKVANITGI
+709 

-834 TGTKTVDKTETK
+834 TGTKTVDKTEAK

-852 YTITLTNSGNA
+852 YTIT
-863 DGMVTVTD
+863 
-871 EIPTGTTLVADS
+871 
-883 ITANGSYNE
+883 
-892 ENKTITWTDV
+892 
-902 KVEAGKTAEVSFKAT
+902 
-917 INSDTKTSVTNKA
+917 
-930 VIDGNKPT
+930 
-938 EEVETKVANI
+938 
-948 TGTKTVDKTEAKVG
+948 
-962 DTLTY
+962 
-967 TIALTNNGNADGT
+967 LTNNGNADGT

-994 DENTTGYNKE
+994 DENTTGYNNKA
-1004 TNTMTWSNVE
+1004 TNTMIWSDVE

-1045 EIPDKPNTI
+1045 EITDKPNTI

-1106 KTENKGAKVPTNNN
+1106 KTENKGAKVPANND
-1120 LVIKLYYTRNLNTKY
+1120 LVIRLYYTRNSYEVIYKYVGNVPTGASELPAKATYKYGAKVKVAENATAPGYEFSSWSIKDFTMPASNVEIEGSFTAKIDTKY

-1185 QEYPK
+1185 QEYPE

-1196 IAGDGN
+1196 IAGDGS

-1267 ADATYIAQWQAKKY
+1267 ADATYVAQWQAKKY

-1294 PEAGINEE
+1294 PKAGINEE

-1351 VEKEATNN
+1351 VKKEATNN

>member
-51 EQYGEAPEENKNEQQ
+51 EQYGDAPEENKNEQQ

-224 RVTVEPEETENVEFT
+224 RVTVEPGETENVEFT

-253 IVNGKTTN
+253 IVNGKTTE

-279 EAKVGDTLTYTIT
+279 EAKVGDTLTYTIK
-292 LTNSGNADGMVTVTD
+292 LTNNENADGTVTVTD
-307 EIPTGTTLVADSITA
+307 EIPAGTTLVEKSITN
-322 NGSYNEENKTITWTD
+322 NGVESNGTITWTD
-337 VKVEAGKTA
+337 VEVKAGDTV
-346 EVSFKATINSD
+346 EVSFKVTINSD

-372 PTEEVETKVANITGT
+372 PTEEVETKVANIIGA
-387 KTVDKTEAKVGDTLT
+387 KSVDKSTAKVGDTLT
-402 YTIALTNNGNADGT
+402 YTIKLTNSGNGDGK

-493 NITGIKTVDKTEAKV
+493 NITG
-508 GDTLTYTIALTN
+508 
-520 NGNADGTVTVTDE
+520 
-533 IPTGTTLVADSITA
+533 
-547 NGSYNEENKTI
+547 
-558 TWTDVKVE
+558 
-566 AGKTAEVS
+566 
-574 FKATINSDTKTSV
+574 
-587 TNKAVIDGNKPTE
+587 
-600 EVETKVA
+600 
-607 NITGTKT
+607 TKT

-627 YTIALT
+627 YTIT
-633 NNGNADGTVTVTD
+633 
-646 EIPTGTRIKDE
+646 
-657 NTTGYNKETNT
+657 
-668 MTWSNVEVK
+668 
-677 AGKSVELTLE
+677 
-687 VVVKDDTTDTVKN
+687 
-700 VAKIDNKEI
+700 
-709 PEKPETKVANITGI
+709 
-723 KTVDKTEAK
+723 
-732 VGDTLTYTITLTNN
+732 
-746 GNADGTVTVTDEIPT
+746 
-761 GTTLVADSITANGSY
+761 
-776 NEENK
+776 
-781 TITWTDVKVEAGKTA
+781 
-796 EVSFKATINSD
+796 
-807 TKTSVTNKAVIDGN
+807 
-821 KPTEEVET
+821 
-829 KVANI
+829 
-834 TGTKTVDKTETK
+834 
-846 VGDTLT
+846 
-852 YTITLTNSGNA
+852 
-863 DGMVTVTD
+863 
-871 EIPTGTTLVADS
+871 
-883 ITANGSYNE
+883 
-892 ENKTITWTDV
+892 
-902 KVEAGKTAEVSFKAT
+902 
-917 INSDTKTSVTNKA
+917 
-930 VIDGNKPT
+930 
-938 EEVETKVANI
+938 
-948 TGTKTVDKTEAKVG
+948 
-962 DTLTY
+962 
-967 TIALTNNGNADGT
+967 LTNNGNADGT

>member
-51 EQYGEAPEENKNEQQ
+51 EQYGDAPEENKNEQQ

-224 RVTVEPEETENVEFT
+224 RVTVEPGETENVEFT

-253 IVNGKTTN
+253 IVNGKTTE

-279 EAKVGDTLTYTIT
+279 EAKVGDTLTYTIK
-292 LTNSGNADGMVTVTD
+292 LTNNGNADGTVTVTD
-307 EIPTGTTLVADSITA
+307 EIPAGTTLVEKSITN
-322 NGSYNEENKTITWTD
+322 NGVESNGTITWTD
-337 VKVEAGKTA
+337 VEVKAGDTV
-346 EVSFKATINSD
+346 EVSFKVTINSD

-372 PTEEVETKVANITGT
+372 PTEEVETRVANITGA
-387 KTVDKTEAKVGDTLT
+387 KSVDKSTAKVGDTLT
-402 YTIALTNNGNADGT
+402 YTIILTN
-416 VTVTDEIPTGTRI
+416 
-429 KDENTTGYN
+429 
-438 KETNTMTWSN
+438 S
-448 VEVKAGKSVE
+448 
-458 LTLEVVVKD
+458 
-467 DTTDTV
+467 
-473 KNVAKI
+473 
-479 DNKEIPEKPETKVA
+479 
-493 NITGIKTVDKTEAKV
+493 
-508 GDTLTYTIALTN
+508 
-520 NGNADGTVTVTDE
+520 GNADGTVTVTDE

-574 FKATINSDTKTSV
+574 FKVTINNDTKTSV

-600 EVETKVA
+600 EVETRVA
-607 NITGTKT
+607 NITGAKS
-614 VDKTE
+614 VDKST

-627 YTIALT
+627 YTITLT
-633 NNGNADGTVTVTD
+633 NSGNADGKVTVTD

-677 AGKSVELTLE
+677 ANGGTATLTLE

-709 PEKPETKVANITGI
+709 PEKPETKVANITGA
-723 KTVDKTEAK
+723 KSVDKPTAK
-732 VGDTLTYTITLTNN
+732 VGDILTYTI
-746 GNADGTVTVTDEIPT
+746 
-761 GTTLVADSITANGSY
+761 
-776 NEENK
+776 K
-781 TITWTDVKVEAGKTA
+781 
-796 EVSFKATINSD
+796 
-807 TKTSVTNKAVIDGN
+807 
-821 KPTEEVET
+821 
-829 KVANI
+829 
-834 TGTKTVDKTETK
+834 
-846 VGDTLT
+846 
-852 YTITLTNSGNA
+852 LTNSGNG
-863 DGMVTVTD
+863 DG
-871 EIPTGTTLVADS
+871 
-883 ITANGSYNE
+883 
-892 ENKTITWTDV
+892 K
-902 KVEAGKTAEVSFKAT
+902 
-917 INSDTKTSVTNKA
+917 
-930 VIDGNKPT
+930 
-938 EEVETKVANI
+938 
-948 TGTKTVDKTEAKVG
+948 
-962 DTLTY
+962 
-967 TIALTNNGNADGT
+967 

-1004 TNTMTWSNVE
+1004 TNTMTWSNVEVKANGGTATLTLEVVVKDDTTDTVKNVAKIDNKEIPEKPETTVANITGTKTVDKAEAKVGDTLTYTITLTNSGNADGTVTVTDEIPTGTRIKDENTTGYNKATNTMIWSDVE

>member
-66 NNTTE
+66 NNTSE

-224 RVTVEPEETENVEFT
+224 RVTVEPGETENVEFT

-253 IVNGKTTN
+253 IVNGKTTE

-292 LTNSGNADGMVTVTD
+292 LTNSGNATGTVTVTDEIPAGTTLVEKSITNNGVESNGTITWTDVEVKAGDTVEVSFKVTINNDTKTSVRNTAVIDDNKPTEEVETKVANITGAKSVDKSTAKVGDTLTYTIKLTNSGNGDGKVTVTD

-346 EVSFKATINSD
+346 EVSFKVTINSD

-372 PTEEVETKVANITGT
+372 PTEEVETKVANITGA
-387 KTVDKTEAKVGDTLT
+387 KSVDKSTAKVGDTLT
-402 YTIALTNNGNADGT
+402 YTIELTNSGNADGT

-438 KETNTMTWSN
+438 KATNTMTWS
-448 VEVKAGKSVE
+448 
-458 LTLEVVVKD
+458 D
-467 DTTDTV
+467 
-473 KNVAKI
+473 
-479 DNKEIPEKPETKVA
+479 
-493 NITGIKTVDKTEAKV
+493 
-508 GDTLTYTIALTN
+508 
-520 NGNADGTVTVTDE
+520 
-533 IPTGTTLVADSITA
+533 
-547 NGSYNEENKTI
+547 
-558 TWTDVKVE
+558 
-566 AGKTAEVS
+566 
-574 FKATINSDTKTSV
+574 
-587 TNKAVIDGNKPTE
+587 
-600 EVETKVA
+600 
-607 NITGTKT
+607 
-614 VDKTE
+614 
-619 AKVGDTLT
+619 
-627 YTIALT
+627 
-633 NNGNADGTVTVTD
+633 
-646 EIPTGTRIKDE
+646 
-657 NTTGYNKETNT
+657 
-668 MTWSNVEVK
+668 
-677 AGKSVELTLE
+677 
-687 VVVKDDTTDTVKN
+687 
-700 VAKIDNKEI
+700 
-709 PEKPETKVANITGI
+709 
-723 KTVDKTEAK
+723 
-732 VGDTLTYTITLTNN
+732 
-746 GNADGTVTVTDEIPT
+746 
-761 GTTLVADSITANGSY
+761 
-776 NEENK
+776 
-781 TITWTDVKVEAGKTA
+781 
-796 EVSFKATINSD
+796 
-807 TKTSVTNKAVIDGN
+807 
-821 KPTEEVET
+821 
-829 KVANI
+829 
-834 TGTKTVDKTETK
+834 
-846 VGDTLT
+846 
-852 YTITLTNSGNA
+852 
-863 DGMVTVTD
+863 
-871 EIPTGTTLVADS
+871 
-883 ITANGSYNE
+883 
-892 ENKTITWTDV
+892 
-902 KVEAGKTAEVSFKAT
+902 
-917 INSDTKTSVTNKA
+917 
-930 VIDGNKPT
+930 
-938 EEVETKVANI
+938 
-948 TGTKTVDKTEAKVG
+948 
-962 DTLTY
+962 
-967 TIALTNNGNADGT
+967 
-980 VTVTDEI
+980 
-987 PTGTRIK
+987 
-994 DENTTGYNKE
+994 
-1004 TNTMTWSNVE
+1004 VE

-1045 EIPDKPNTI
+1045 EITDKPNTI

-1106 KTENKGAKVPTNNN
+1106 KTENKGAKVPANND
-1120 LVIKLYYTRNLNTKY
+1120 LVIRLYYTRNSYEVIYKYVGNVPTGASELPAKATYKYGAKVKVAENATAPGYEFSSWSIKDFTMPASNVEIEGSFTAKIDTKY

-1185 QEYPK
+1185 QEYPE

-1196 IAGDGN
+1196 IAGDGS

-1267 ADATYIAQWQAKKY
+1267 ADATYVAQWQAKKY

-1294 PEAGINEE
+1294 PKAGINEE

-1351 VEKEATNN
+1351 VKKEATNN

>member
-71 NEQNKNEQGETTPN
+71 NEQNKNEQGETTLN

-135 ESLEVGWG
+135 ETLEVGWG

-167 TVDKESVKI
+167 TVDKKSVKI

-224 RVTVEPEETENVEFT
+224 RVTVEPGETENVEFT

-253 IVNGKTTN
+253 IVNGKTTE

-292 LTNSGNADGMVTVTD
+292 LTNSGNATGTVTVTD
-307 EIPTGTTLVADSITA
+307 EIPAGTTLVEKSITN
-322 NGSYNEENKTITWTD
+322 NGVESNGTITWTD
-337 VKVEAGKTA
+337 VEVKAGDTV
-346 EVSFKATINSD
+346 EVSFKVTINSD

-372 PTEEVETKVANITGT
+372 PTEEVETKVANITGA
-387 KTVDKTEAKVGDTLT
+387 KSVDKSTAKVGDTLT
-402 YTIALTNNGNADGT
+402 YTIILTNSGNADGT

-458 LTLEVVVKD
+458 LTLEVEVKD

-493 NITGIKTVDKTEAKV
+493 NITGT
-508 GDTLTYTIALTN
+508 
-520 NGNADGTVTVTDE
+520 
-533 IPTGTTLVADSITA
+533 
-547 NGSYNEENKTI
+547 
-558 TWTDVKVE
+558 
-566 AGKTAEVS
+566 
-574 FKATINSDTKTSV
+574 
-587 TNKAVIDGNKPTE
+587 
-600 EVETKVA
+600 
-607 NITGTKT
+607 
-614 VDKTE
+614 
-619 AKVGDTLT
+619 
-627 YTIALT
+627 
-633 NNGNADGTVTVTD
+633 
-646 EIPTGTRIKDE
+646 
-657 NTTGYNKETNT
+657 
-668 MTWSNVEVK
+668 
-677 AGKSVELTLE
+677 
-687 VVVKDDTTDTVKN
+687 
-700 VAKIDNKEI
+700 
-709 PEKPETKVANITGI
+709 

-761 GTTLVADSITANGSY
+761 GT
-776 NEENK
+776 
-781 TITWTDVKVEAGKTA
+781 
-796 EVSFKATINSD
+796 
-807 TKTSVTNKAVIDGN
+807 
-821 KPTEEVET
+821 
-829 KVANI
+829 
-834 TGTKTVDKTETK
+834 
-846 VGDTLT
+846 
-852 YTITLTNSGNA
+852 
-863 DGMVTVTD
+863 
-871 EIPTGTTLVADS
+871 
-883 ITANGSYNE
+883 
-892 ENKTITWTDV
+892 
-902 KVEAGKTAEVSFKAT
+902 
-917 INSDTKTSVTNKA
+917 
-930 VIDGNKPT
+930 
-938 EEVETKVANI
+938 
-948 TGTKTVDKTEAKVG
+948 
-962 DTLTY
+962 
-967 TIALTNNGNADGT
+967 
-980 VTVTDEI
+980 
-987 PTGTRIK
+987 RIK
-994 DENTTGYNKE
+994 DENTTGYNKA
-1004 TNTMTWSNVE
+1004 TNTMIWSDVE

-1120 LVIKLYYTRNLNTKY
+1120 LVIKLYYTRNINTKY

-1196 IAGDGN
+1196 IAGNGN

-1267 ADATYIAQWQAKKY
+1267 ADATYVAQWQAKKY

-1372 VRNNGLKG
+1372 VRNNGLKET
-1380 ITTTVTDTLP
+1380 TTTVTDTLP

-1417 IIWDSINID
+1417 IIWDSIKIG

-1471 KDITAIAEKT
+1471 KDITATAEKT

-1797 WNINEYLTSNSNGIT
+1797 WNINEYLTLNSNGIT